1 MKESIFFNKQ
11 QLQIIRWYN
20 YLYTLFFEYWVWFFG
35 FLISLLV
42 VSGLVIFPIFSEVY
56 GKETGDTTRIENQM
70 RTSYMD
76 QRSVINSF
84 SGFHVQML
92 WGPVQSLTGGFSSQ
106 DNLINFSGLILP
118 RTVLIDQAKWNTYA
132 KPILNSTYDK
142 NLINSYFL
150 DIFVTPLQKTTLN
163 SKPYAGLPVQWDIK
177 QFFGLSCLDTIS
189 AGSFVCQHYVNQFL
203 KSFYVY
209 DLAWVGGNNAIN
221 DTFTVN
227 TQPIPDEFF
236 TIYEKLKY
244 NSDNQKRFCSGILQY
259 LQYGGKNDN
268 RFWEIFSDCGSEE
281 YATYTELRDFL
292 TIKESLALGY
302 VDAKVSSSK
311 LLNEYKLFVMQQLL
325 YKALLASEDANSLL
339 QSYLSFLSDLLLK
352 ESNRNWELINQFT
365 RDFTYWYNVSIIDP
379 YLKDEKSKIDKET
392 RNTLTTR
399 LFSIHNGNKTLNFT
413 GLAKQ
418 TTLTIDTTSTLW
430 TPEKSDSQNLEELF
444 RANLPSQFR
453 LTSLVNQ
460 EESQSL
466 IVKWLDKST
475 DIKLEAV
482 IKFDG
487 TRLYVE
493 KVRIQG
499 NNSLESFVNALLERD
514 HYVFVKMLEL
524 ISENLTIA
532 AQNSALKLDLC
543 GELKQKYQTGL
554 RGCSSTKVQIEK
566 WASEQTSGT
575 IYTFLLEKGI
585 LTRVEISDKE
595 LETKVLKELDLTKV
609 TKDSVAPMIPV
620 IVNYEPKDEISGFG
634 MKEQLLVNDK
644 FMKYFSKAP
653 KKVEVSWGSVKIYF
667 QVEGIDFIW
676 GYDVVTSRLAPISL
690 DFGVARKPVIVQKME
705 LILDDQHLEEL
716 NAFLLGP
723 VNYLKK
729 INPNL
734 VKRYFVDGKLT
745 LPKDKEEKEK

>member
-42 VSGLVIFPIFSEVY
+42 VSGLVMFPIFSEVY

-132 KPILNSTYDK
+132 EPILNSTYDK

-163 SKPYAGLPVQWDIK
+163 TKPYAGLPVQWDIK

-209 DLAWVGGNNAIN
+209 DLAWAWGSGAMS

-236 TIYEKLKY
+236 SIYEKLKY
-244 NSDNQKRFCSGILQY
+244 NSNDQKRFCSGILQY

-365 RDFTYWYNVSIIDP
+365 RDFTYWYNVSIVDP

-430 TPEKSDSQNLEELF
+430 TPEKSNSQNLEELF

-453 LTSLVNQ
+453 LTSLVNH
-460 EESQSL
+460 EETESL
-466 IVKWLDKST
+466 VVKGLDRDT
-475 DIKLEAV
+475 DVRLEAV

-487 TRLYVE
+487 VKLSVE
-493 KVRIQG
+493 KVSISG
-499 NNSLESFVNALLERD
+499 NKALESFVNALLERD
-514 HYVFVKMLEL
+514 HYVFVKMLQL
-524 ISENLTIA
+524 ISDNLAIA
-532 AQNSALKLDLC
+532 DQSSTLKLDLC
-543 GELKQKYQTGL
+543 AELKQKYPIGL
-554 RGCSSTKVQIEK
+554 LLCSDSKIQIEK
-566 WASEQTSGT
+566 GQTEQASGT
-575 IYTFLLEKGI
+575 IYTFLLQKGSLI
-585 LTRVEISDKE
+585 WVEISDKI
-595 LETKVLKELDLTKV
+595 LETKVLQNLDIWKI
-609 TKDSVAPMIPV
+609 TKDTLAPMIPV

-653 KKVEVSWGSVKIYF
+653 KKVEVSWGSVRIYF
-667 QVEGIDFIW
+667 EVEGINFIG
-676 GYDVVTSRLAPISL
+676 GYDVVTNRLAPISL
-690 DFGVARKPVIVQKME
+690 DFWAARKPIIIQKME
-705 LILDDQHLEEL
+705 LNLDDQHRDDL
-716 NAFLLGP
+716 NAFLLNP
-723 VNYLKK
+723 INYVQK

-734 VKRYFVDGKLT
+734 VKKYFVDGKLT
-745 LPKDKEEKEK
+745 LSQENK

>member
-42 VSGLVIFPIFSEVY
+42 VSGLVMFPIFSEVY
-56 GKETGDTTRIENQM
+56 VKETGDTTRIENQM

-132 KPILNSTYDK
+132 EPILNSTYDK

-163 SKPYAGLPVQWDIK
+163 SKPYAGLPVQWGIK

-209 DLAWVGGNNAIN
+209 DLAWVWGNNAMS

-244 NSDNQKRFCSGILQY
+244 NSNNQKRFCSGILQY

-339 QSYLSFLSDLLLK
+339 QSYLSFLSDLLLR
-352 ESNRNWELINQFT
+352 EANRSSQLINQFA
-365 RDFTYWYNVSIIDP
+365 RDFSYWYNVSIVDP

-399 LFSIHNGNKTLNFT
+399 LFSIHNGNKTLNFI
-413 GLAKQ
+413 GLSKQ
-418 TTLTIDTTSTLW
+418 STLNIDTTSTLW
-430 TPEKSDSQNLEELF
+430 TLEKSNSQNLGELF
-444 RANLPSQFR
+444 RANLPGQFR
-453 LTSLVNQ
+453 LTSLVSH
-460 EESQSL
+460 EGTESL
-466 IVKWLDKST
+466 VVKGLDRDT
-475 DIKLEAV
+475 DVRLEAV

-487 TRLYVE
+487 VKLYVE
-493 KVRIQG
+493 KVSISG
-499 NNSLESFVNALLERD
+499 NKALESFVNALLERD
-514 HYVFVKMLEL
+514 HYVFVKMLQL
-524 ISENLTIA
+524 ISDNLAIA
-532 AQNSALKLDLC
+532 DQSSTLKLDLC
-543 GELKQKYQTGL
+543 AELKQKYPTGL
-554 RGCSSTKVQIEK
+554 LLCSDSKIQIEK
-566 WASEQTSGT
+566 GQTEQTSGT
-575 IYTFLLEKGI
+575 IYTFLLQKGSLI
-585 LTRVEISDKE
+585 WVEISDKI
-595 LETKVLKELDLTKV
+595 LETKVLQNLDIWKI
-609 TKDSVAPMIPV
+609 TKDTLAPMIPV

-653 KKVEVSWGSVKIYF
+653 KKVEVSWGSVRIYF
-667 QVEGIDFIW
+667 EVEGINFIG
-676 GYDVVTSRLAPISL
+676 GYDVVTNRLAPISL
-690 DFGVARKPVIVQKME
+690 DFWAARKPIIIQKME
-705 LILDDQHLEEL
+705 LNLDDQHRDEL
-716 NAFLLGP
+716 NAFLLNP
-723 VNYLKK
+723 INYIQK

-734 VKRYFVDGKLT
+734 VKKYFVDGKLT
-745 LPKDKEEKEK
+745 LSQENK

>member
-42 VSGLVIFPIFSEVY
+42 VSGLVMFPIFSEVY

-76 QRSVINSF
+76 QRSIINSF

-132 KPILNSTYDK
+132 EPILNSTYDK

-163 SKPYAGLPVQWDIK
+163 SKPYAGLPVQWGIK
-177 QFFGLSCLDTIS
+177 HFFGLSCLDTIS

-209 DLAWVGGNNAIN
+209 DLAWVWGNNPMS
-221 DTFTVN
+221 DSFTVN

-244 NSDNQKRFCSGILQY
+244 NSNNQKRFCSGILQY

-311 LLNEYKLFVMQQLL
+311 MLNEYKLFVMQQLL

-339 QSYLSFLSDLLLK
+339 QSYLSFLSDLLLR
-352 ESNRNWELINQFT
+352 EANRSSQLINQFA
-365 RDFTYWYNVSIIDP
+365 RDFSYWYNVSIVDP

-399 LFSIHNGNKTLNFT
+399 LFSIHNGNKTLNFI

-418 TTLTIDTTSTLW
+418 STLNIDTTSTLW
-430 TPEKSDSQNLEELF
+430 TLEKSHHQNLEELF

-460 EESQSL
+460 EETESL
-466 IVKWLDKST
+466 VVKGLDRDT
-475 DIKLEAV
+475 DVKLEAV

-487 TRLYVE
+487 VKLYVE
-493 KVRIQG
+493 KVSISG
-499 NNSLESFVNALLERD
+499 NKALESFVNALLERD
-514 HYVFVKMLEL
+514 HYVFVKMLQL
-524 ISENLTIA
+524 ISDNLAIA
-532 AQNSALKLDLC
+532 DQNSTLKLDLC
-543 GELKQKYQTGL
+543 AELKQKYPTGL
-554 RGCSSTKVQIEK
+554 LLCSDTKIQIEK
-566 WASEQTSGT
+566 GQTEQASGT
-575 IYTFLLEKGI
+575 IYTFLLQKGSLI
-585 LTRVEISDKE
+585 WVEISDKI
-595 LETKVLKELDLTKV
+595 LETKVLQNLDIWKI
-609 TKDSVAPMIPV
+609 TKDTLAPMIPV

-653 KKVEVSWGSVKIYF
+653 KKVEVSWGSVRIYF
-667 QVEGIDFIW
+667 EVEGINFIG
-676 GYDVVTSRLAPISL
+676 GYDVVTNRLAPISL
-690 DFGVARKPVIVQKME
+690 DFWAARKPIIIQKME
-705 LILDDQHLEEL
+705 LNLDDQHRDEL
-716 NAFLLGP
+716 NAFLLNP
-723 VNYLKK
+723 INYVQK

-734 VKRYFVDGKLT
+734 VKKYFVDGKLT
-745 LPKDKEEKEK
+745 LSQENK

>member
-35 FLISLLV
+35 FLVSLLV
-42 VSGLVIFPIFSEVY
+42 VSGLVMFPIFSEVY

-76 QRSVINSF
+76 QRSVINNF
-84 SGFHVQML
+84 SWFHVQML

-132 KPILNSTYDK
+132 EPILNSTYDK

-163 SKPYAGLPVQWDIK
+163 TKPYAGLPVQWGIK

-209 DLAWVGGNNAIN
+209 DLAWVWGNNPMS

-244 NSDNQKRFCSGILQY
+244 NSNNQKRFCSGILQY

-281 YATYTELRDFL
+281 YATYTEFRDFL

-365 RDFTYWYNVSIIDP
+365 RDFTYWYNVSIVDP

-399 LFSIHNGNKTLNFT
+399 LCSIHNGNKTLNFI

-430 TPEKSDSQNLEELF
+430 TPEKSNSQNLEELF

-460 EESQSL
+460 EETESL
-466 IVKWLDKST
+466 VVKGLDRDT
-475 DIKLEAV
+475 DVRLEAV

-487 TRLYVE
+487 VKLYIE
-493 KVRIQG
+493 KVSISG
-499 NNSLESFVNALLERD
+499 NKALESFVNALLERD
-514 HYVFVKMLEL
+514 HYVFVKMLQL
-524 ISENLTIA
+524 ISDNLAIA
-532 AQNSALKLDLC
+532 DQSSTLKLDLC
-543 GELKQKYQTGL
+543 AELKQKYPTGL
-554 RGCSSTKVQIEK
+554 LLCSDSKIQIEK
-566 WASEQTSGT
+566 GQTEQASGT
-575 IYTFLLEKGI
+575 IYTFLLQKGSLI
-585 LTRVEISDKE
+585 WVEISDKI
-595 LETKVLKELDLTKV
+595 LETKVLQNLDIWKI
-609 TKDSVAPMIPV
+609 TKDTLAPMIPV

-653 KKVEVSWGSVKIYF
+653 KKVEVSWGSVRIYF
-667 QVEGIDFIW
+667 EVEGINFIG
-676 GYDVVTSRLAPISL
+676 GYDVVTNRLAPISL
-690 DFGVARKPVIVQKME
+690 DFWAARKPIIIQKME
-705 LILDDQHLEEL
+705 LNLDDQHRDDL
-716 NAFLLGP
+716 NVFLLNP
-723 VNYLKK
+723 INYIQK

-734 VKRYFVDGKLT
+734 VKKYFVDGKLT
-745 LPKDKEEKEK
+745 LSQENK

>member
-1 MKESIFFNKQ
+1 MRESIFFNKQ

-42 VSGLVIFPIFSEVY
+42 VSGLVMFPIFSEVY

-132 KPILNSTYDK
+132 EPILNSTYDK

-163 SKPYAGLPVQWDIK
+163 TKPYAGLPVQWDIK

-209 DLAWVGGNNAIN
+209 DLAWAWGSGAMS

-236 TIYEKLKY
+236 SIYEKLKY
-244 NSDNQKRFCSGILQY
+244 NSNDQKRFCSGILQY

-365 RDFTYWYNVSIIDP
+365 RDFTYWYNVSIVDP

-430 TPEKSDSQNLEELF
+430 TPEKSNSQNLEELF

-453 LTSLVNQ
+453 LTSLVNH
-460 EESQSL
+460 EETESL
-466 IVKWLDKST
+466 VVKGLDRDT
-475 DIKLEAV
+475 DVRLEAV

-487 TRLYVE
+487 VKLYVE
-493 KVRIQG
+493 KVSISG
-499 NNSLESFVNALLERD
+499 NKALESFVNALLERD
-514 HYVFVKMLEL
+514 HYVFVKMLQL
-524 ISENLTIA
+524 ISDNLAIA
-532 AQNSALKLDLC
+532 DQSSTLKLDLC
-543 GELKQKYQTGL
+543 AELKQKYPTGL
-554 RGCSSTKVQIEK
+554 LLCSDSKIQIEK
-566 WASEQTSGT
+566 GQTEQASGT
-575 IYTFLLEKGI
+575 IYTFLLQKGSLI
-585 LTRVEISDKE
+585 WVEISDKI
-595 LETKVLKELDLTKV
+595 LETKVLQNLDIWKI
-609 TKDSVAPMIPV
+609 TKDTLAPMIPV

-653 KKVEVSWGSVKIYF
+653 KKVEVSWGSVRIYF
-667 QVEGIDFIW
+667 EVEGINFIG
-676 GYDVVTSRLAPISL
+676 GYDVITNRLAPISL
-690 DFGVARKPVIVQKME
+690 DFWAARKPIIIQKME
-705 LILDDQHLEEL
+705 LNLDDQHRDEL
-716 NAFLLGP
+716 NAFLLNP
-723 VNYLKK
+723 INYVQK

-734 VKRYFVDGKLT
+734 VKKYFVDGKLT
-745 LPKDKEEKEK
+745 LSQENK

>member
-132 KPILNSTYDK
+132 EPILNSTYDK

-163 SKPYAGLPVQWDIK
+163 SKPYAGLPVQWGIK

-209 DLAWVGGNNAIN
+209 DLAWVGGNNAMN

-244 NSDNQKRFCSGILQY
+244 NSNNQKRFCSGILQY

-339 QSYLSFLSDLLLK
+339 QSYLSFLSDLLLR
-352 ESNRNWELINQFT
+352 EANRSSQLINQFA
-365 RDFTYWYNVSIIDP
+365 RDFSYWYNVSIVDP

-399 LFSIHNGNKTLNFT
+399 LFSIHNGNKTLNFI
-413 GLAKQ
+413 GLSKQ
-418 TTLTIDTTSTLW
+418 STLNIDTTSTLW
-430 TPEKSDSQNLEELF
+430 TPEKSNSQNLEELF

-460 EESQSL
+460 EETESL
-466 IVKWLDKST
+466 VVKGLDRDT
-475 DIKLEAV
+475 DVRLEAV

-487 TRLYVE
+487 VKLYVE
-493 KVRIQG
+493 KVSISG
-499 NNSLESFVNALLERD
+499 NKALESFVNALLERD
-514 HYVFVKMLEL
+514 HYVFVKMLQL
-524 ISENLTIA
+524 ISDNLAIA
-532 AQNSALKLDLC
+532 DQNSTLKLDLC
-543 GELKQKYQTGL
+543 AELKQKYPTGL
-554 RGCSSTKVQIEK
+554 LLCSDTKIQIEK
-566 WASEQTSGT
+566 GQTEQASGT
-575 IYTFLLEKGI
+575 IYTFLLQKGSLI
-585 LTRVEISDKE
+585 WVEISNKI
-595 LETKVLKELDLTKV
+595 LETKILQNLDIWKI
-609 TKDSVAPMIPV
+609 TKDTLAPMIPV

-653 KKVEVSWGSVKIYF
+653 KKVEVSWGSVRIYF
-667 QVEGIDFIW
+667 EVEGINFIG
-676 GYDVVTSRLAPISL
+676 GYDVVTNRLAPISL
-690 DFGVARKPVIVQKME
+690 DFWAARKPIIIQKME
-705 LILDDQHLEEL
+705 LNLDDEHRDDL
-716 NAFLLGP
+716 NAFLLNP
-723 VNYLKK
+723 INYVQK

-734 VKRYFVDGKLT
+734 VKKYFVDGKLT
-745 LPKDKEEKEK
+745 LSQENK

>member
-42 VSGLVIFPIFSEVY
+42 VSGLVMFPIFSEVY

-76 QRSVINSF
+76 QRSIINSF

-132 KPILNSTYDK
+132 EPILNSTYDK

-163 SKPYAGLPVQWDIK
+163 TKPYAGLPVQWDIK

-209 DLAWVGGNNAIN
+209 DLAWVGGNNAMN

-244 NSDNQKRFCSGILQY
+244 NSNNQKRFCSGILQY

-339 QSYLSFLSDLLLK
+339 QSYLSFLSDLLLR
-352 ESNRNWELINQFT
+352 EANRSSQLINQFT
-365 RDFTYWYNVSIIDP
+365 RDFTYWYNVSIVDP

-399 LFSIHNGNKTLNFT
+399 LFSIHNGNKTLNFI

-418 TTLTIDTTSTLW
+418 STLNIDTTSTLW
-430 TPEKSDSQNLEELF
+430 TPEKSNSQNLEELF

-453 LTSLVNQ
+453 LTSLTNQ
-460 EESQSL
+460 EETQSL
-466 IVKWLDKST
+466 VVKGLDRDT
-475 DIKLEAV
+475 DVRLEAV

-487 TRLYVE
+487 VKLYVE
-493 KVRIQG
+493 KVSISG
-499 NNSLESFVNALLERD
+499 NKALESFVNALLERD
-514 HYVFVKMLEL
+514 HYVFVKMLQL
-524 ISENLTIA
+524 ISDNLAIA
-532 AQNSALKLDLC
+532 DQNSTLKLDLC
-543 GELKQKYQTGL
+543 AELKQKYPTGL
-554 RGCSSTKVQIEK
+554 LLCSDSKIQIEK
-566 WASEQTSGT
+566 GQTEQASGT
-575 IYTFLLEKGI
+575 IYTFLLQKGSLI
-585 LTRVEISDKE
+585 WVEISDKI
-595 LETKVLKELDLTKV
+595 LETKVLQNLDIWKI
-609 TKDSVAPMIPV
+609 TKDTLAPMIPV

-653 KKVEVSWGSVKIYF
+653 KKVEVSWGSVRIYF
-667 QVEGIDFIW
+667 EVEGINFIG
-676 GYDVVTSRLAPISL
+676 GYDVVTNRLAPISL
-690 DFGVARKPVIVQKME
+690 DFWAARKPIIIQKME
-705 LILDDQHLEEL
+705 LNLDDQHRDGL
-716 NAFLLGP
+716 NAFLLNP
-723 VNYLKK
+723 INYVQK

-734 VKRYFVDGKLT
+734 VKKYFVDGKLT
-745 LPKDKEEKEK
+745 LSQENK

>member
-1 MKESIFFNKQ
+1 M
-11 QLQIIRWYN
+11 
-20 YLYTLFFEYWVWFFG
+20 
-35 FLISLLV
+35 
-42 VSGLVIFPIFSEVY
+42 FPIFSEVY

-132 KPILNSTYDK
+132 EPILNSTYDK

-150 DIFVTPLQKTTLN
+150 DIFVTPLQKATLN
-163 SKPYAGLPVQWDIK
+163 AKPYAGLPVQWDIK
-177 QFFGLSCLDTIS
+177 QFFGLWCLDTIS

-209 DLAWVGGNNAIN
+209 DLAGVWGNNALS

-244 NSDNQKRFCSGILQY
+244 NSNNQKRFCSGILQY

-365 RDFTYWYNVSIIDP
+365 RDFTYWYNVSIVDP

-418 TTLTIDTTSTLW
+418 TMLTIDTTSTLW
-430 TPEKSDSQNLEELF
+430 TPEKSNSQNLEELF

-453 LTSLVNQ
+453 LTSLTNQ
-460 EESQSL
+460 EETQSL
-466 IVKWLDKST
+466 VVKGLDRDT
-475 DIKLEAV
+475 DVRLEAV

-487 TRLYVE
+487 VKLYVE
-493 KVRIQG
+493 KVSISG
-499 NNSLESFVNALLERD
+499 NKALESFVNALLERD
-514 HYVFVKMLEL
+514 HYVFVKMLQL
-524 ISENLTIA
+524 ISDNLAIA
-532 AQNSALKLDLC
+532 DQNSTLKLDLC
-543 GELKQKYQTGL
+543 AELKQKYPTGL
-554 RGCSSTKVQIEK
+554 LLCSDSKIQIEK
-566 WASEQTSGT
+566 GQTEQASGT
-575 IYTFLLEKGI
+575 IYTFLLQKGSLI
-585 LTRVEISDKE
+585 WVEISDKI
-595 LETKVLKELDLTKV
+595 LETKVLQNLDIWKI
-609 TKDSVAPMIPV
+609 TKDTLAPMIPV

-653 KKVEVSWGSVKIYF
+653 KKVEVSWGSVRIYF
-667 QVEGIDFIW
+667 EVEGINFIG
-676 GYDVVTSRLAPISL
+676 GYDVVTNRLAPISL
-690 DFGVARKPVIVQKME
+690 DFWAARKPIIIQKME
-705 LILDDQHLEEL
+705 LNLDDQHRDDL
-716 NAFLLGP
+716 NAFLLNP
-723 VNYLKK
+723 INYVQK

-734 VKRYFVDGKLT
+734 VKKYFVDGKLT
-745 LPKDKEEKEK
+745 LSQENK

>member
-70 RTSYMD
+70 RTSYID
-76 QRSVINSF
+76 QRSIINSF

-118 RTVLIDQAKWNTYA
+118 RTVIIDQAKWNTYA
-132 KPILNSTYDK
+132 EPILSSTYDK

-163 SKPYAGLPVQWDIK
+163 SKPYAGLPVQWSIK

-209 DLAWVGGNNAIN
+209 DLAWVWGNNPMS

-244 NSDNQKRFCSGILQY
+244 NSNNQKRFCSGILQY

-281 YATYTELRDFL
+281 YATYTEFRDFL

-365 RDFTYWYNVSIIDP
+365 RDFTYWYNVSIVDP

-399 LFSIHNGNKTLNFT
+399 LFSIHNGNKTLNFI

-430 TPEKSDSQNLEELF
+430 TPEKSNSQNLEELF

-460 EESQSL
+460 EETESL
-466 IVKWLDKST
+466 VVKGLDRDT
-475 DIKLEAV
+475 DVRLEAV

-487 TRLYVE
+487 VKLYVE
-493 KVRIQG
+493 KVSISG
-499 NNSLESFVNALLERD
+499 NKALESFVNALLERD
-514 HYVFVKMLEL
+514 HYVFVKMLQL
-524 ISENLTIA
+524 ISDNLAIA
-532 AQNSALKLDLC
+532 DQSSTLKLDLC
-543 GELKQKYQTGL
+543 AELKQKYPTGL
-554 RGCSSTKVQIEK
+554 LLCSDTKIQIEK
-566 WASEQTSGT
+566 GQTEQASGT
-575 IYTFLLEKGI
+575 IYTFLLQKGSLI
-585 LTRVEISDKE
+585 WVEISDKI
-595 LETKVLKELDLTKV
+595 LETKVLQNLDIWKI
-609 TKDSVAPMIPV
+609 TKDTLAPMIPV

-653 KKVEVSWGSVKIYF
+653 KKVEVSWGSVRIYF
-667 QVEGIDFIW
+667 EVEGINFIG
-676 GYDVVTSRLAPISL
+676 GYDVVTNRLAPISL
-690 DFGVARKPVIVQKME
+690 DFWAARKPIIIQKME
-705 LILDDQHLEEL
+705 LNLDDQHRDDL
-716 NAFLLGP
+716 NAFLLNP
-723 VNYLKK
+723 INYVQK

-734 VKRYFVDGKLT
+734 VKKYFVDGKLT
-745 LPKDKEEKEK
+745 LWQENK

>member
-42 VSGLVIFPIFSEVY
+42 VSGLVMFPIFSEVY

-132 KPILNSTYDK
+132 EPILSSTYDK

-150 DIFVTPLQKTTLN
+150 DIFVTPLQKATLN
-163 SKPYAGLPVQWDIK
+163 AKPYAGLPVQWDIK

-352 ESNRNWELINQFT
+352 EPNRNWELINQFT
-365 RDFTYWYNVSIIDP
+365 RDFTYWYNISIVDP

-418 TTLTIDTTSTLW
+418 TTLTIDTTNTLW
-430 TPEKSDSQNLEELF
+430 TPEKSNSQNLEELF
-444 RANLPSQFR
+444 RANLPGQFR

-460 EESQSL
+460 EETESL
-466 IVKWLDKST
+466 VVKGLDRDT
-475 DIKLEAV
+475 DVKLEAV

-487 TRLYVE
+487 VKLYVE
-493 KVRIQG
+493 KVSISG
-499 NNSLESFVNALLERD
+499 NKALESFVNALLERD
-514 HYVFVKMLEL
+514 HYVFVKMLQL
-524 ISENLTIA
+524 ISDNLAIA
-532 AQNSALKLDLC
+532 DQNSTLKLDLC
-543 GELKQKYQTGL
+543 AELKQKYPTGL
-554 RGCSSTKVQIEK
+554 LLCSDTKIQIEK
-566 WASEQTSGT
+566 GQTEQASGT
-575 IYTFLLEKGI
+575 IYTFLLQKGSLI
-585 LTRVEISDKE
+585 WVEISDKI
-595 LETKVLKELDLTKV
+595 LETKVLQNLDIWKI
-609 TKDSVAPMIPV
+609 TKDTLAPMIPV

-653 KKVEVSWGSVKIYF
+653 KKVEVSWGSVRIYF
-667 QVEGIDFIW
+667 EVEGINFIG
-676 GYDVVTSRLAPISL
+676 GYDVITNRLAPISL
-690 DFGVARKPVIVQKME
+690 DFWAARKPIIIQKME
-705 LILDDQHLEEL
+705 LNLDDQHRDEL
-716 NAFLLGP
+716 NAFLLNP
-723 VNYLKK
+723 INYVQK

-734 VKRYFVDGKLT
+734 VKKYFVDGKLT
-745 LPKDKEEKEK
+745 LSQENK

>member
-42 VSGLVIFPIFSEVY
+42 VSGLVMFPIFSDVY

-84 SGFHVQML
+84 SWFHVQML

-132 KPILNSTYDK
+132 EPILSSTYDK

-163 SKPYAGLPVQWDIK
+163 AKPYAGLPVQWDIK

-209 DLAWVGGNNAIN
+209 DLAWAWGSGAMS

-236 TIYEKLKY
+236 SIYEKLKY
-244 NSDNQKRFCSGILQY
+244 NSNNQKRFCSGILQY

-365 RDFTYWYNVSIIDP
+365 RDFTYWYNVSIVDP

-430 TPEKSDSQNLEELF
+430 TPEKSNSQNLEELF

-453 LTSLVNQ
+453 LTSLTNQ
-460 EESQSL
+460 EETQSL
-466 IVKWLDKST
+466 VVKGLDRDT
-475 DIKLEAV
+475 DVRLEAV

-487 TRLYVE
+487 VKLYVE
-493 KVRIQG
+493 KVSISA
-499 NNSLESFVNALLERD
+499 NKALESFVNALLERD
-514 HYVFVKMLEL
+514 HYVFVKMLQL
-524 ISENLTIA
+524 ISDNLAIA
-532 AQNSALKLDLC
+532 DQSSTLKLDLC
-543 GELKQKYQTGL
+543 AELKQKYPTGL
-554 RGCSSTKVQIEK
+554 LFCSDSKIQIEK
-566 WASEQTSGT
+566 GQIEQASGT
-575 IYTFLLEKGI
+575 IYTFLLQKGSLI
-585 LTRVEISDKE
+585 WVEISDKI
-595 LETKVLKELDLTKV
+595 LETKVLQNLDIWKI
-609 TKDSVAPMIPV
+609 TKDTLAPMIPV

-653 KKVEVSWGSVKIYF
+653 KKVEVSWGSVRIYF
-667 QVEGIDFIW
+667 EVEGINFIG
-676 GYDVVTSRLAPISL
+676 GYDVVTNRLAPISL
-690 DFGVARKPVIVQKME
+690 DFWAARKPIIIQKME
-705 LILDDQHLEEL
+705 LNLDDQHRDDL
-716 NAFLLGP
+716 NAFLLNP
-723 VNYLKK
+723 INYVQK

-734 VKRYFVDGKLT
+734 VKKYFVDGKLT
-745 LPKDKEEKEK
+745 LSQENK

>member
-20 YLYTLFFEYWVWFFG
+20 YLYTLFFEYWVWFFS

-42 VSGLVIFPIFSEVY
+42 VSGLVMFPIFSEVY

-84 SGFHVQML
+84 SWFHVQML

-132 KPILNSTYDK
+132 EPILNSTYDK

-209 DLAWVGGNNAIN
+209 DLAWVGGNNAMN

-244 NSDNQKRFCSGILQY
+244 NSNNQKRFCSGILQY

-339 QSYLSFLSDLLLK
+339 QSYLSFLSDLLLR
-352 ESNRNWELINQFT
+352 EANRSSQLINQFA
-365 RDFTYWYNVSIIDP
+365 RDFSYWYNVSIVDP

-399 LFSIHNGNKTLNFT
+399 LFSIHNGNKTLNFI
-413 GLAKQ
+413 GLSKQ
-418 TTLTIDTTSTLW
+418 STLNIDTTSTLW
-430 TPEKSDSQNLEELF
+430 TLEKSNSQNLEELF

-453 LTSLVNQ
+453 LTSLTNQ
-460 EESQSL
+460 EETESL
-466 IVKWLDKST
+466 VVKGLDRDT
-475 DIKLEAV
+475 DVRLEAV

-487 TRLYVE
+487 VKLYVE
-493 KVRIQG
+493 KVSISG
-499 NNSLESFVNALLERD
+499 NKALESFVNALLERD
-514 HYVFVKMLEL
+514 HYVFVKMLQL
-524 ISENLTIA
+524 ISDNLAIA
-532 AQNSALKLDLC
+532 DQSSTLKLDLC
-543 GELKQKYQTGL
+543 AELKQKYPTGL
-554 RGCSSTKVQIEK
+554 LLCSDTKIQIEK
-566 WASEQTSGT
+566 GQTEQASGT
-575 IYTFLLEKGI
+575 IYTFLLQKGSLI
-585 LTRVEISDKE
+585 WVEISDKI
-595 LETKVLKELDLTKV
+595 LETKVLQNLDIWKI
-609 TKDSVAPMIPV
+609 TKDTLAPMIPV

-653 KKVEVSWGSVKIYF
+653 KKVEVSWGSVRIYF
-667 QVEGIDFIW
+667 EVEGINFIG
-676 GYDVVTSRLAPISL
+676 GYDVVTNRLAPISL
-690 DFGVARKPVIVQKME
+690 DFWAARKPIIIQKME
-705 LILDDQHLEEL
+705 LNLDDEHRDEL
-716 NAFLLGP
+716 NAFLLNP
-723 VNYLKK
+723 INYVQK

-734 VKRYFVDGKLT
+734 VKKYFVDGKLT
-745 LPKDKEEKEK
+745 LSQENK

>member
-42 VSGLVIFPIFSEVY
+42 VSGLVMFPIFSEVY

-132 KPILNSTYDK
+132 EPILNSTYDK

-150 DIFVTPLQKTTLN
+150 DIFVTPLQKATLN
-163 SKPYAGLPVQWDIK
+163 AKPYAGLPVQWDIK
-177 QFFGLSCLDTIS
+177 QFFGLWCLDTIS

-209 DLAWVGGNNAIN
+209 DLAGVWGNNALS

-244 NSDNQKRFCSGILQY
+244 NSNNQKRFCSGILQY

-325 YKALLASEDANSLL
+325 YKALLASEDANSLF

-365 RDFTYWYNVSIIDP
+365 RDFTYWYNVSIVDP

-418 TTLTIDTTSTLW
+418 TMLTIDTTSTLW
-430 TPEKSDSQNLEELF
+430 TPEKSNSQNLEELF

-453 LTSLVNQ
+453 LTSLTNQ
-460 EESQSL
+460 EETQSL
-466 IVKWLDKST
+466 VVKGLDRDT
-475 DIKLEAV
+475 DVRLEAV

-487 TRLYVE
+487 VKLYVE
-493 KVRIQG
+493 KVSISG
-499 NNSLESFVNALLERD
+499 NKALESFVNALLERD
-514 HYVFVKMLEL
+514 HYVFVKMLQL
-524 ISENLTIA
+524 ISDNLAIA
-532 AQNSALKLDLC
+532 DQNSTLKLDLC
-543 GELKQKYQTGL
+543 AELKQKYPTGL
-554 RGCSSTKVQIEK
+554 LLCSDSKIQIEK
-566 WASEQTSGT
+566 GQTEQASGT
-575 IYTFLLEKGI
+575 IYTFLLQKGSLI
-585 LTRVEISDKE
+585 WVEISDKI
-595 LETKVLKELDLTKV
+595 LETKVLQNLDIWKI
-609 TKDSVAPMIPV
+609 TKDTLAPMIPV

-653 KKVEVSWGSVKIYF
+653 KKVEVSWGSVRIYF
-667 QVEGIDFIW
+667 EVEGINFIG
-676 GYDVVTSRLAPISL
+676 GYDVVTNRLAPISL
-690 DFGVARKPVIVQKME
+690 DFWAARKPIIIQKME
-705 LILDDQHLEEL
+705 LNLDDQHRDDL
-716 NAFLLGP
+716 NAFLLNP
-723 VNYLKK
+723 INYVQK

-734 VKRYFVDGKLT
+734 VKKYFVDGKLT
-745 LPKDKEEKEK
+745 LSQENK

>member
-42 VSGLVIFPIFSEVY
+42 VSGLVMFPIFSEVY

-118 RTVLIDQAKWNTYA
+118 RTVLIDQVKWNTYA
-132 KPILNSTYDK
+132 EPILNSTYDK

-150 DIFVTPLQKTTLN
+150 DIFVTPLQKATLN
-163 SKPYAGLPVQWDIK
+163 AKPYAGLPVQWGIK

-209 DLAWVGGNNAIN
+209 DLAWVSGNNALS

-311 LLNEYKLFVMQQLL
+311 MLNEYKLFVMQQLL

-339 QSYLSFLSDLLLK
+339 QSYLSFLSDLLLR
-352 ESNRNWELINQFT
+352 EANRSSQLINQFA
-365 RDFTYWYNVSIIDP
+365 RDFSYWYNVSIVDP

-399 LFSIHNGNKTLNFT
+399 LFSIHNGNKTLNFI

-418 TTLTIDTTSTLW
+418 STLNIDTTSTLW
-430 TPEKSDSQNLEELF
+430 TLEKSHHQNLEELF

-460 EESQSL
+460 EETESL
-466 IVKWLDKST
+466 VVKGLDRDT
-475 DIKLEAV
+475 DVKLEAV

-487 TRLYVE
+487 VKLYVE
-493 KVRIQG
+493 KVSISG
-499 NNSLESFVNALLERD
+499 NKALESFVNALLERD
-514 HYVFVKMLEL
+514 HYVFVKMLQL
-524 ISENLTIA
+524 ISDNLAIA
-532 AQNSALKLDLC
+532 DQSSTLKLDLC
-543 GELKQKYQTGL
+543 AELKQKYPTGL
-554 RGCSSTKVQIEK
+554 LLCSDTKIQIEK
-566 WASEQTSGT
+566 GQTEQASGT
-575 IYTFLLEKGI
+575 IYTFLLQKGSLI
-585 LTRVEISDKE
+585 WVEISDKI
-595 LETKVLKELDLTKV
+595 LETKILQNLDIWKI
-609 TKDSVAPMIPV
+609 TKDTLAPMIPV

-653 KKVEVSWGSVKIYF
+653 KKVEVSWGSVRIYF
-667 QVEGIDFIW
+667 EVEGINFIG
-676 GYDVVTSRLAPISL
+676 GYDVVTNRLAPISL
-690 DFGVARKPVIVQKME
+690 DFWAARKPIIIQKME
-705 LILDDQHLEEL
+705 LNLDDQHRDDL
-716 NAFLLGP
+716 NAFLLNP
-723 VNYLKK
+723 INYVQK

-734 VKRYFVDGKLT
+734 VKKYFVDGKLT
-745 LPKDKEEKEK
+745 LSQENK

>member
-42 VSGLVIFPIFSEVY
+42 VSGLVMFPIFSEVY

-76 QRSVINSF
+76 QRSIINSF

-132 KPILNSTYDK
+132 EPILNSTYDK

-209 DLAWVGGNNAIN
+209 DLAWAWGSGAMS

-244 NSDNQKRFCSGILQY
+244 NSNNQKRFCSGILQY

-339 QSYLSFLSDLLLK
+339 QSYLSFLSDLLLR
-352 ESNRNWELINQFT
+352 EANRSSQLINQFA
-365 RDFTYWYNVSIIDP
+365 RDFSYWYNVSIVDP

-399 LFSIHNGNKTLNFT
+399 LFSIHNGNKTLNFI
-413 GLAKQ
+413 GLSKQ
-418 TTLTIDTTSTLW
+418 STLNIDTTSTLW
-430 TPEKSDSQNLEELF
+430 TLEKSNSQNLEELF
-444 RANLPSQFR
+444 RANLPGQFR

-460 EESQSL
+460 EETESL
-466 IVKWLDKST
+466 VVKGLDRDT
-475 DIKLEAV
+475 DVKLEAV

-487 TRLYVE
+487 VKLYVE
-493 KVRIQG
+493 KVSISG
-499 NNSLESFVNALLERD
+499 NKALESFVNALLERD
-514 HYVFVKMLEL
+514 HYVFVKMLQL
-524 ISENLTIA
+524 ISDNLAIA
-532 AQNSALKLDLC
+532 DQSSTLKLDLC
-543 GELKQKYQTGL
+543 AELKQKYPTGL
-554 RGCSSTKVQIEK
+554 LLCSDTKIQIEK
-566 WASEQTSGT
+566 GQTEQASGT
-575 IYTFLLEKGI
+575 IYTFLLQKGSLI
-585 LTRVEISDKE
+585 WVEISDKI
-595 LETKVLKELDLTKV
+595 LETKVLQNLDIWKI
-609 TKDSVAPMIPV
+609 TKDTLAPMLPV

-653 KKVEVSWGSVKIYF
+653 KKVEVSWGSVRIYF
-667 QVEGIDFIW
+667 EVEGINFIG
-676 GYDVVTSRLAPISL
+676 GYDVVTNRLAPISL
-690 DFGVARKPVIVQKME
+690 DFWAVRKPIIIQKME
-705 LILDDQHLEEL
+705 LNLDDQHRDEL
-716 NAFLLGP
+716 NAFLLNP
-723 VNYLKK
+723 INYVQK

-734 VKRYFVDGKLT
+734 VKKYFVDGKLT
-745 LPKDKEEKEK
+745 LSQENK

>member
-20 YLYTLFFEYWVWFFG
+20 YLYTLFFEYWIWFFG

-42 VSGLVIFPIFSEVY
+42 VSGLVMFPIFSEVY

-118 RTVLIDQAKWNTYA
+118 RIVLIDQAKWNTYA
-132 KPILNSTYDK
+132 EPILNSTYDK

-150 DIFVTPLQKTTLN
+150 DIFVAPLQKTTLN
-163 SKPYAGLPVQWDIK
+163 SKPYAGLPVQWGIK

-209 DLAWVGGNNAIN
+209 DLAWARGSGAIS

-236 TIYEKLKY
+236 SIYEKLKY
-244 NSDNQKRFCSGILQY
+244 NSNNQKRFCSGILQY

-311 LLNEYKLFVMQQLL
+311 TLNEYKLFVMQQLL

-399 LFSIHNGNKTLNFT
+399 LFSIHNGNNTLNFT

-430 TPEKSDSQNLEELF
+430 TPEKSNSQNLEELF

-453 LTSLVNQ
+453 LTSLTNQ
-460 EESQSL
+460 EETQSL
-466 IVKWLDKST
+466 IVKGLDRDT
-475 DIKLEAV
+475 DVKLEAM

-487 TRLYVE
+487 VKLYVE
-493 KVRIQG
+493 KVSISG
-499 NNSLESFVNALLERD
+499 NKALESFVNALLERD
-514 HYVFVKMLEL
+514 HYVFVKMLQL
-524 ISENLTIA
+524 ISDNLAIA
-532 AQNSALKLDLC
+532 DQSSTLKLDLC
-543 GELKQKYQTGL
+543 AELKQKYPTGL
-554 RGCSSTKVQIEK
+554 LLCSDSKIQIEK
-566 WASEQTSGT
+566 GQTEQASGT
-575 IYTFLLEKGI
+575 IYTFLLQKGSLI
-585 LTRVEISDKE
+585 WVEISDKI
-595 LETKVLKELDLTKV
+595 LETKVLQNLDIWKI
-609 TKDSVAPMIPV
+609 TKDTLAPMIPV

-653 KKVEVSWGSVKIYF
+653 KKVEVSWGSVRIYF
-667 QVEGIDFIW
+667 EVEGINFIG
-676 GYDVVTSRLAPISL
+676 GYDVITNRLAPISL
-690 DFGVARKPVIVQKME
+690 DFWAARKPIIIQKME
-705 LILDDQHLEEL
+705 LNLDDQHRDEL
-716 NAFLLGP
+716 NAFLLNP
-723 VNYLKK
+723 INYVQK

-734 VKRYFVDGKLT
+734 VKKYFVDGKLT
-745 LPKDKEEKEK
+745 LSQENK

>member
-1 MKESIFFNKQ
+1 M
-11 QLQIIRWYN
+11 
-20 YLYTLFFEYWVWFFG
+20 
-35 FLISLLV
+35 
-42 VSGLVIFPIFSEVY
+42 FPIFSEVY

-132 KPILNSTYDK
+132 EPILNSTYDK

-150 DIFVTPLQKTTLN
+150 DIFVSPLQKATLN
-163 SKPYAGLPVQWDIK
+163 AKPYAGLPVQWDIK
-177 QFFGLSCLDTIS
+177 QFFGLWCLDTIS

-209 DLAWVGGNNAIN
+209 DLAWVGGNNALS

-236 TIYEKLKY
+236 SIYEKLKY
-244 NSDNQKRFCSGILQY
+244 NSNNQKRFCSGILQY

-365 RDFTYWYNVSIIDP
+365 RDFTYWYNVSIVDP

-418 TTLTIDTTSTLW
+418 STLNIDTTSTLW
-430 TPEKSDSQNLEELF
+430 TLEKSHHQNLEELF
-444 RANLPSQFR
+444 RANLPGQFR
-453 LTSLVNQ
+453 LTSLVNH
-460 EESQSL
+460 EETESL
-466 IVKWLDKST
+466 VVKGLDRDT
-475 DIKLEAV
+475 DVRLEAV

-487 TRLYVE
+487 VKLYVE
-493 KVRIQG
+493 KVSISG
-499 NNSLESFVNALLERD
+499 NKALESFVNALLERD
-514 HYVFVKMLEL
+514 HYVFVKMLQL
-524 ISENLTIA
+524 ISDNLAIA
-532 AQNSALKLDLC
+532 DQNSTLKLDLC
-543 GELKQKYQTGL
+543 AELKQKYPTGL
-554 RGCSSTKVQIEK
+554 LLCSDSKIQIEK
-566 WASEQTSGT
+566 GQTEQASGT
-575 IYTFLLEKGI
+575 IYTFLLQKGSLI
-585 LTRVEISDKE
+585 WVEISDKI
-595 LETKVLKELDLTKV
+595 LETKVLQNLDIWKI
-609 TKDSVAPMIPV
+609 TKDTLAPMIPV

-653 KKVEVSWGSVKIYF
+653 KKVEVSWGSVSIYF
-667 QVEGIDFIW
+667 EVEGINFIG
-676 GYDVVTSRLAPISL
+676 GYDVITNRLAPISL
-690 DFGVARKPVIVQKME
+690 DFWAARKPIIIQKME
-705 LILDDQHLEEL
+705 LNLDDQHRDEL
-716 NAFLLGP
+716 NAFLLNP
-723 VNYLKK
+723 INYVQK

-734 VKRYFVDGKLT
+734 VKKYFVDGKLT
-745 LPKDKEEKEK
+745 LSQENK

>member
-42 VSGLVIFPIFSEVY
+42 VSGLVMFPIFSEVY

-132 KPILNSTYDK
+132 EPILNSTYDK

-163 SKPYAGLPVQWDIK
+163 SKPYAGLPVQWGIK

-209 DLAWVGGNNAIN
+209 DLAWVGGNNALS

-236 TIYEKLKY
+236 SIYEKLKY
-244 NSDNQKRFCSGILQY
+244 NSNNQKRFCSGILQY

-311 LLNEYKLFVMQQLL
+311 LLNAYKLFVMQQLL
-325 YKALLASEDANSLL
+325 YKVLLASEDANSLL

-365 RDFTYWYNVSIIDP
+365 RDFTYWYNVSIVDP

-399 LFSIHNGNKTLNFT
+399 LFSIHNGNKTLDFI

-418 TTLTIDTTSTLW
+418 STLNIDTTSTLW
-430 TPEKSDSQNLEELF
+430 TPEKSNSQNLEELF

-460 EESQSL
+460 EETESL
-466 IVKWLDKST
+466 VVKGLDRDT
-475 DIKLEAV
+475 DVRLEAV

-487 TRLYVE
+487 VKLYVE
-493 KVRIQG
+493 KVSISG
-499 NNSLESFVNALLERD
+499 NKALESFVNALLERD
-514 HYVFVKMLEL
+514 HYVFVKMLQL
-524 ISENLTIA
+524 ISDNLAIA
-532 AQNSALKLDLC
+532 DQNSTLKLDLC
-543 GELKQKYQTGL
+543 AELKQKYPTGL
-554 RGCSSTKVQIEK
+554 LLCSDTKIQIEK
-566 WASEQTSGT
+566 GQTEQASGT
-575 IYTFLLEKGI
+575 IYTFLLQKGSLI
-585 LTRVEISDKE
+585 WVEISDKI
-595 LETKVLKELDLTKV
+595 LETKVLQNLDIWKI
-609 TKDSVAPMIPV
+609 TKDTLAPMIPV

-653 KKVEVSWGSVKIYF
+653 KKVEVSWGSVRIYF
-667 QVEGIDFIW
+667 EVEGINFIG
-676 GYDVVTSRLAPISL
+676 GYDVVTNRLAPISL
-690 DFGVARKPVIVQKME
+690 DFWAARKPIIIQKME
-705 LILDDQHLEEL
+705 LNLDDQHRDDL
-716 NAFLLGP
+716 NAFLLNP
-723 VNYLKK
+723 INYVQK

-734 VKRYFVDGKLT
+734 VKKYFVDGKLT
-745 LPKDKEEKEK
+745 LSQENK

>member
-42 VSGLVIFPIFSEVY
+42 VSGLVMFPIFSEVY

-84 SGFHVQML
+84 SWFHVQML

-118 RTVLIDQAKWNTYA
+118 RTVLIDQTKWNTYA
-132 KPILNSTYDK
+132 EPILNSTYDK

-150 DIFVTPLQKTTLN
+150 DIFVTPLQKATLN
-163 SKPYAGLPVQWDIK
+163 AKPYAGLPVQWDIK

-209 DLAWVGGNNAIN
+209 DLAWVGGNNATS

-244 NSDNQKRFCSGILQY
+244 NSNNQKRFCSGVLQY

-365 RDFTYWYNVSIIDP
+365 RDFTYWYNVSIVDP

-430 TPEKSDSQNLEELF
+430 TPEKSNSQNLEELF

-453 LTSLVNQ
+453 LTSLTNQ
-460 EESQSL
+460 EETQSL
-466 IVKWLDKST
+466 VVKGLDRDT
-475 DIKLEAV
+475 DVRLEAV

-487 TRLYVE
+487 VKLYVE
-493 KVRIQG
+493 KVSISG
-499 NNSLESFVNALLERD
+499 NKALESFVNALLERD
-514 HYVFVKMLEL
+514 HYVFVKMLQL
-524 ISENLTIA
+524 ISDNLAIA
-532 AQNSALKLDLC
+532 DQNSTLKLDLC
-543 GELKQKYQTGL
+543 AELKQKYPTGL
-554 RGCSSTKVQIEK
+554 LLCSDSKIQIEK
-566 WASEQTSGT
+566 GQTEQASGT
-575 IYTFLLEKGI
+575 IYTFLLQKGSLI
-585 LTRVEISDKE
+585 WVEISDKI
-595 LETKVLKELDLTKV
+595 LETKVLQNLDIWKI
-609 TKDSVAPMIPV
+609 TKDTLAPMIPV

-653 KKVEVSWGSVKIYF
+653 KKVEVSWGSVRIYF
-667 QVEGIDFIW
+667 EVEGINFIG
-676 GYDVVTSRLAPISL
+676 GYDVVTNRLAPISL
-690 DFGVARKPVIVQKME
+690 DFWAVRKPIIIQKME
-705 LILDDQHLEEL
+705 LNLDDQHRDDL
-716 NAFLLGP
+716 NAFLLNP
-723 VNYLKK
+723 INYVQK

-734 VKRYFVDGKLT
+734 VKKYFVDGKLT
-745 LPKDKEEKEK
+745 LSQENK

>member
-42 VSGLVIFPIFSEVY
+42 VSGLVMFPIFSEVY

-84 SGFHVQML
+84 SWFHVQML

-132 KPILNSTYDK
+132 EPILSSTYDK

-163 SKPYAGLPVQWDIK
+163 TKSYAGLPVQWGIK

-209 DLAWVGGNNAIN
+209 DLAWIGGNNATS

-365 RDFTYWYNVSIIDP
+365 RDFTYWYNISIVDP

-430 TPEKSDSQNLEELF
+430 TPEKSNSQNLEELF

-453 LTSLVNQ
+453 LTSLTNQ
-460 EESQSL
+460 EETQSL
-466 IVKWLDKST
+466 VVKGLDRDT
-475 DIKLEAV
+475 DVRLEAV

-487 TRLYVE
+487 VKLYVE
-493 KVRIQG
+493 KVSISG
-499 NNSLESFVNALLERD
+499 NKALESFVNALLERD
-514 HYVFVKMLEL
+514 HYVFVKMLQL
-524 ISENLTIA
+524 ISDNLAIA
-532 AQNSALKLDLC
+532 DQNSTLKLDLC
-543 GELKQKYQTGL
+543 SELKQKYPTGL
-554 RGCSSTKVQIEK
+554 LLCSDSKIQIEK
-566 WASEQTSGT
+566 GQTEQASGT
-575 IYTFLLEKGI
+575 IYTFLLQKGSLI
-585 LTRVEISDKE
+585 WVEISDKI
-595 LETKVLKELDLTKV
+595 LETKVLQNLDIWKI
-609 TKDSVAPMIPV
+609 TKDTLAPMLPV

-653 KKVEVSWGSVKIYF
+653 KKVEVSWGSVRIYF
-667 QVEGIDFIW
+667 EVEGINFIG
-676 GYDVVTSRLAPISL
+676 GYDVVTNRLAPISL
-690 DFGVARKPVIVQKME
+690 DFWAARKPIIIQKME
-705 LILDDQHLEEL
+705 LNLDDQHRDEL
-716 NAFLLGP
+716 NAFLLNP
-723 VNYLKK
+723 INYVQK

-734 VKRYFVDGKLT
+734 VKKYFVDGKLT
-745 LPKDKEEKEK
+745 LSQENK

>member
-42 VSGLVIFPIFSEVY
+42 VSGLVMFPIFSEVY

-132 KPILNSTYDK
+132 EPILNSTYDK

-163 SKPYAGLPVQWDIK
+163 SKPYAGLPVQWGIK

-209 DLAWVGGNNAIN
+209 DLAWVGGNNAMN

-244 NSDNQKRFCSGILQY
+244 NSNNQKRFCSGILQY

-339 QSYLSFLSDLLLK
+339 QSYLSFLSDLLLR
-352 ESNRNWELINQFT
+352 EANRSSQLINQFA
-365 RDFTYWYNVSIIDP
+365 RDFSYWYNVSIVDP

-399 LFSIHNGNKTLNFT
+399 LFSIHNGNKTLNFI

-418 TTLTIDTTSTLW
+418 STLNIDTTSTLW
-430 TPEKSDSQNLEELF
+430 TLEKSHSQNLEELF
-444 RANLPSQFR
+444 RANLPGQFR

-460 EESQSL
+460 EETESL
-466 IVKWLDKST
+466 VVKGLDRDT
-475 DIKLEAV
+475 DVRLEAV

-487 TRLYVE
+487 VKLYVE
-493 KVRIQG
+493 KVSISG
-499 NNSLESFVNALLERD
+499 NKALESFVNALLERD
-514 HYVFVKMLEL
+514 HYVFVKMLQL
-524 ISENLTIA
+524 ISDNLAIA
-532 AQNSALKLDLC
+532 DQSSTLKLDLC
-543 GELKQKYQTGL
+543 AELKQKYPTGL
-554 RGCSSTKVQIEK
+554 LLCSDTKIQIEK
-566 WASEQTSGT
+566 GQTEQASGT
-575 IYTFLLEKGI
+575 IYTLLLQKGSLI
-585 LTRVEISDKE
+585 WVEISDKI
-595 LETKVLKELDLTKV
+595 LETKVLQNLDIWKI
-609 TKDSVAPMIPV
+609 TKDTLAPMIPV
-620 IVNYEPKDEISGFG
+620 IINYEPKDEISGFG

-644 FMKYFSKAP
+644 FMKHFSKAP
-653 KKVEVSWGSVKIYF
+653 KKVEVSWGSVRIYF
-667 QVEGIDFIW
+667 EVEGINFIG
-676 GYDVVTSRLAPISL
+676 GYDVITNRLAPISL
-690 DFGVARKPVIVQKME
+690 DFWAARKPIIIQKME
-705 LILDDQHLEEL
+705 LNLDDQHRDDL
-716 NAFLLGP
+716 NAFLLNP
-723 VNYLKK
+723 INYVQK

-734 VKRYFVDGKLT
+734 VKKYFVDGKLT
-745 LPKDKEEKEK
+745 LSQENK

>member
-42 VSGLVIFPIFSEVY
+42 VSGLVMFPIFSEVY

-132 KPILNSTYDK
+132 EPILNSTYDK

-150 DIFVTPLQKTTLN
+150 DIFVSPLQKATLN
-163 SKPYAGLPVQWDIK
+163 AKPYAGLPVQWDIK
-177 QFFGLSCLDTIS
+177 QFFGLWCLDTIS

-209 DLAWVGGNNAIN
+209 DLAWVGGNNALS

-236 TIYEKLKY
+236 SIYEKLKY
-244 NSDNQKRFCSGILQY
+244 NSNNQKRFCSGILQY

-365 RDFTYWYNVSIIDP
+365 RDFTYWYNVSIVDP

-418 TTLTIDTTSTLW
+418 STLNIDTTSTLW
-430 TPEKSDSQNLEELF
+430 TLEKSHHQNLEELF
-444 RANLPSQFR
+444 RANLPGQFR
-453 LTSLVNQ
+453 LTSLVNH
-460 EESQSL
+460 EETQSL
-466 IVKWLDKST
+466 VVKGLDRDT
-475 DIKLEAV
+475 DVKLEAV

-487 TRLYVE
+487 VKLYVE
-493 KVRIQG
+493 KVSISG
-499 NNSLESFVNALLERD
+499 NKALESFVNALLERD
-514 HYVFVKMLEL
+514 HYVFVKMLQL
-524 ISENLTIA
+524 ISDNLAIA
-532 AQNSALKLDLC
+532 DQSSTLKLDLC
-543 GELKQKYQTGL
+543 AELKQKYPTGL
-554 RGCSSTKVQIEK
+554 LLCSDSKIQIEK
-566 WASEQTSGT
+566 GQTEQASGT
-575 IYTFLLEKGI
+575 IYTFLLQKGSLI
-585 LTRVEISDKE
+585 WVEISDKI
-595 LETKVLKELDLTKV
+595 LETKVLQNLDIWKI
-609 TKDSVAPMIPV
+609 TKDTLAPMIPV

-653 KKVEVSWGSVKIYF
+653 KKVEVSWGSIRIYF
-667 QVEGIDFIW
+667 EVEGINFIG
-676 GYDVVTSRLAPISL
+676 GYDVVTNRLAPISL
-690 DFGVARKPVIVQKME
+690 DFWAARKPIIIQKME
-705 LILDDQHLEEL
+705 LNLDDQHRDEL
-716 NAFLLGP
+716 NAFLLNP
-723 VNYLKK
+723 INYVQK

-734 VKRYFVDGKLT
+734 VKKYFVDGKLT
-745 LPKDKEEKEK
+745 LSQENK

>member
-42 VSGLVIFPIFSEVY
+42 VSGLVMFPIFSDVY

-84 SGFHVQML
+84 SWFHVQML

-132 KPILNSTYDK
+132 EPILSSTYDK

-163 SKPYAGLPVQWDIK
+163 AKPYAGLPVQWDIK

-209 DLAWVGGNNAIN
+209 DLAWAWGSGAMS

-236 TIYEKLKY
+236 SIYEKLKY
-244 NSDNQKRFCSGILQY
+244 NSNNQKRFCSGILQY
-259 LQYGGKNDN
+259 LQYGGNNDN

-365 RDFTYWYNVSIIDP
+365 RDFTYWYNVSIVDP

-430 TPEKSDSQNLEELF
+430 TPEKSNSQNLEELF

-453 LTSLVNQ
+453 LTSLTNQ
-460 EESQSL
+460 EETQSL
-466 IVKWLDKST
+466 VVKGLDRDT
-475 DIKLEAV
+475 DVRLEAV

-487 TRLYVE
+487 VKLYVE
-493 KVRIQG
+493 KVSISG
-499 NNSLESFVNALLERD
+499 NKALESFVNALLERD
-514 HYVFVKMLEL
+514 HYVFVKMLQL
-524 ISENLTIA
+524 ISDNLAIA
-532 AQNSALKLDLC
+532 DQSSTLKLDLC
-543 GELKQKYQTGL
+543 AELKQKYPTGL
-554 RGCSSTKVQIEK
+554 LFCSDSKIQIEK
-566 WASEQTSGT
+566 GQIEQASGT
-575 IYTFLLEKGI
+575 IYTFLLQKGSLI
-585 LTRVEISDKE
+585 WVEISDKI
-595 LETKVLKELDLTKV
+595 LETKVLQNLDIWKI
-609 TKDSVAPMIPV
+609 TKDTLAPMIPV

-653 KKVEVSWGSVKIYF
+653 KKVEVSWGSVRIYF
-667 QVEGIDFIW
+667 EVEGINFIG
-676 GYDVVTSRLAPISL
+676 GYDVVTNRLAPISL
-690 DFGVARKPVIVQKME
+690 DFWAARKPIIIQKME
-705 LILDDQHLEEL
+705 LNLDDQHRDDL
-716 NAFLLGP
+716 NAFLLNP
-723 VNYLKK
+723 INYVQK

-734 VKRYFVDGKLT
+734 VKKYFVDGKLT
-745 LPKDKEEKEK
+745 LSQENK

>member
-42 VSGLVIFPIFSEVY
+42 VSGLVMFPIFSEVY

-84 SGFHVQML
+84 SWFHVQML

-118 RTVLIDQAKWNTYA
+118 RTVIIDQAKWNTYA
-132 KPILNSTYDK
+132 EPILNSTYDK

-150 DIFVTPLQKTTLN
+150 DIFVTPLQKATLN
-163 SKPYAGLPVQWDIK
+163 AKPYAGLPVQWDIK

-209 DLAWVGGNNAIN
+209 DLAWVGGNNAMN

-268 RFWEIFSDCGSEE
+268 RFWEIFSDCGREE

-352 ESNRNWELINQFT
+352 ESNRNWELINQFA
-365 RDFTYWYNVSIIDP
+365 RDFTYWYNVSIVDP

-399 LFSIHNGNKTLNFT
+399 LFSIHNGNKTLNFI
-413 GLAKQ
+413 GLSKQ
-418 TTLTIDTTSTLW
+418 STLNIDTTSTLW
-430 TPEKSDSQNLEELF
+430 TLEKSHSQNLEELF
-444 RANLPSQFR
+444 RANLPGQFR

-460 EESQSL
+460 EETESL
-466 IVKWLDKST
+466 VVKGLDRDT
-475 DIKLEAV
+475 DVRLEAV

-487 TRLYVE
+487 VKLYVE
-493 KVRIQG
+493 KVSISG
-499 NNSLESFVNALLERD
+499 NKALESFVNALLERD
-514 HYVFVKMLEL
+514 HYVFVKMLQL
-524 ISENLTIA
+524 ISDNLAIA
-532 AQNSALKLDLC
+532 DQSSTLKLDLC
-543 GELKQKYQTGL
+543 SELKQKYPAGL
-554 RGCSSTKVQIEK
+554 LLCSDSKIQIEK
-566 WASEQTSGT
+566 GQTEQASGT
-575 IYTFLLEKGI
+575 IYTFLLQKGSLI
-585 LTRVEISDKE
+585 WVEISDKI
-595 LETKVLKELDLTKV
+595 LETKVLQNLDIWKI
-609 TKDSVAPMIPV
+609 TKDTLAPMLPV

-653 KKVEVSWGSVKIYF
+653 KKVEVSWGSVRIYF
-667 QVEGIDFIW
+667 EVEGINFIG
-676 GYDVVTSRLAPISL
+676 GYDVVTNRLAPISL
-690 DFGVARKPVIVQKME
+690 DFWAARKPIIIQKME
-705 LILDDQHLEEL
+705 LNLDDQHRDDL
-716 NAFLLGP
+716 NAFLLNP
-723 VNYLKK
+723 INYVQK

-734 VKRYFVDGKLT
+734 VKKYFVDGKLT
-745 LPKDKEEKEK
+745 LSQENK

>member
-1 MKESIFFNKQ
+1 M
-11 QLQIIRWYN
+11 
-20 YLYTLFFEYWVWFFG
+20 
-35 FLISLLV
+35 
-42 VSGLVIFPIFSEVY
+42 FPIFSEVY

-84 SGFHVQML
+84 SWFHVQML

-118 RTVLIDQAKWNTYA
+118 RTVLIDQTKWNTYA
-132 KPILNSTYDK
+132 EPILNSTYDK

-150 DIFVTPLQKTTLN
+150 DIFVAPLQKTALN
-163 SKPYAGLPVQWDIK
+163 AKPYAGLPVQWDIK

-209 DLAWVGGNNAIN
+209 DLAWVGGNNAMS

-244 NSDNQKRFCSGILQY
+244 NPNNQKRFCSGILQY

-281 YATYTELRDFL
+281 YATYTEFRDFL

-339 QSYLSFLSDLLLK
+339 QSYLSFLSDLLLR
-352 ESNRNWELINQFT
+352 EANRSSQLINQFA
-365 RDFTYWYNVSIIDP
+365 RDFSYWYNVSIVDP

-399 LFSIHNGNKTLNFT
+399 LFSIHNGNKTLNFI

-418 TTLTIDTTSTLW
+418 STLNIDTTSTLW
-430 TPEKSDSQNLEELF
+430 TLEKSHHQNLEELF
-444 RANLPSQFR
+444 RANLPGQFR
-453 LTSLVNQ
+453 LTSLVNH
-460 EESQSL
+460 EETQSL
-466 IVKWLDKST
+466 VVKGLDRDT
-475 DIKLEAV
+475 DVKLEAV

-487 TRLYVE
+487 VKLYVE
-493 KVRIQG
+493 KVSISG
-499 NNSLESFVNALLERD
+499 NKALESFVNALLERD
-514 HYVFVKMLEL
+514 HYVFVKMLQL
-524 ISENLTIA
+524 ISDNLAIA
-532 AQNSALKLDLC
+532 DQNSTLKLDLC
-543 GELKQKYQTGL
+543 AELKQKYPTGL
-554 RGCSSTKVQIEK
+554 LLCSDTKIQIEK
-566 WASEQTSGT
+566 GQTEQASGT
-575 IYTFLLEKGI
+575 IYTFLLQKGSLI
-585 LTRVEISDKE
+585 WVEISDKI
-595 LETKVLKELDLTKV
+595 LETKVLQNLDIWKI
-609 TKDSVAPMIPV
+609 TKDTLAPMIPV

-653 KKVEVSWGSVKIYF
+653 KKVEVSWGSVRIYF
-667 QVEGIDFIW
+667 EVEGINFIG
-676 GYDVVTSRLAPISL
+676 GYDVITNRLAPISL
-690 DFGVARKPVIVQKME
+690 DFWATRKPIIIQKME
-705 LILDDQHLEEL
+705 LNLDDQHRDEL
-716 NAFLLGP
+716 NAFLLNP
-723 VNYLKK
+723 INYVQK

-734 VKRYFVDGKLT
+734 VKKYFVDGKLT
-745 LPKDKEEKEK
+745 LWQENK

>member
-20 YLYTLFFEYWVWFFG
+20 YLYTLFFEYWIWFFG

-76 QRSVINSF
+76 QRSIINSF

-118 RTVLIDQAKWNTYA
+118 RTVIIDQAKWNTYA
-132 KPILNSTYDK
+132 EPILNSTYDK

-150 DIFVTPLQKTTLN
+150 DIFVTPLQKATLN
-163 SKPYAGLPVQWDIK
+163 AKPYAGLPVQWDIK

-209 DLAWVGGNNAIN
+209 DLAWVGGNNALS

-236 TIYEKLKY
+236 SIYEKLKY
-244 NSDNQKRFCSGILQY
+244 NSNNQKRFCSGILQY

-311 LLNEYKLFVMQQLL
+311 MLNEYKLFVMQQLL

-365 RDFTYWYNVSIIDP
+365 RDFTYWYNVSIVDP

-399 LFSIHNGNKTLNFT
+399 LFSIHNGNKTLNFI

-418 TTLTIDTTSTLW
+418 STLNIDTTSTLW
-430 TPEKSDSQNLEELF
+430 TPEKSNSQNLEELF

-460 EESQSL
+460 EETESL
-466 IVKWLDKST
+466 VVKGLDRDT
-475 DIKLEAV
+475 DVKLEAV

-487 TRLYVE
+487 VKLYVE
-493 KVRIQG
+493 KVSISG
-499 NNSLESFVNALLERD
+499 NKALESFVNALLERD
-514 HYVFVKMLEL
+514 HYVFVKMLQL
-524 ISENLTIA
+524 ISDNLAIA
-532 AQNSALKLDLC
+532 DQNSTLKLDLC
-543 GELKQKYQTGL
+543 AELKQKYPTGL
-554 RGCSSTKVQIEK
+554 LLCSDSKIQIEK
-566 WASEQTSGT
+566 GQTEQASGT
-575 IYTFLLEKGI
+575 IYTFLLQKGSLI
-585 LTRVEISDKE
+585 WVEISDKI
-595 LETKVLKELDLTKV
+595 LETKVLQNLDIWKI
-609 TKDSVAPMIPV
+609 TKDTLAPMIPV

-653 KKVEVSWGSVKIYF
+653 KKVEVSWGSVRIYF
-667 QVEGIDFIW
+667 EVEGINFIG
-676 GYDVVTSRLAPISL
+676 GYDVVTNRLAPISL
-690 DFGVARKPVIVQKME
+690 DFWAARKPIIIQKME
-705 LILDDQHLEEL
+705 LNLDDEHRDDL
-716 NAFLLGP
+716 NAFLLNP
-723 VNYLKK
+723 INYVQK

-734 VKRYFVDGKLT
+734 VKKYFVDGKLT
-745 LPKDKEEKEK
+745 LSQENK

>member
-11 QLQIIRWYN
+11 QFQIIRWYN

-84 SGFHVQML
+84 SWFHVQML

-118 RTVLIDQAKWNTYA
+118 RTVIIDQAKWNTYA
-132 KPILNSTYDK
+132 EPILNSTYDK

-163 SKPYAGLPVQWDIK
+163 TKPYAGLPVQWDIK

-209 DLAWVGGNNAIN
+209 DLAWVGGNNALS

-236 TIYEKLKY
+236 SIYEKLKY
-244 NSDNQKRFCSGILQY
+244 NSNNQKRFCSGILQY

-268 RFWEIFSDCGSEE
+268 RFWEIFSECGSEE

-365 RDFTYWYNVSIIDP
+365 RDFTYWYNVSIVDP

-430 TPEKSDSQNLEELF
+430 TPEKSNSQNLEELF

-453 LTSLVNQ
+453 LTSLTNQ
-460 EESQSL
+460 EETESL
-466 IVKWLDKST
+466 IVKGLDRDT
-475 DIKLEAV
+475 DVRLEAV

-487 TRLYVE
+487 VRLYVE
-493 KVRIQG
+493 KVSISG
-499 NNSLESFVNALLERD
+499 NKALESFVNALLERD
-514 HYVFVKMLEL
+514 HYVFVKMLQL
-524 ISENLTIA
+524 ISDNLAIA
-532 AQNSALKLDLC
+532 DQSSTLKLDLC
-543 GELKQKYQTGL
+543 AELKQKYPTGL
-554 RGCSSTKVQIEK
+554 LLCSDSKIQIEK
-566 WASEQTSGT
+566 GQTEQASGT
-575 IYTFLLEKGI
+575 IYTFLLQKGSLI
-585 LTRVEISDKE
+585 WVEISDKI
-595 LETKVLKELDLTKV
+595 LETKVLQNLDIWKI
-609 TKDSVAPMIPV
+609 TKDTLAPMIPV

-653 KKVEVSWGSVKIYF
+653 KKVEVSWGSVRIYF
-667 QVEGIDFIW
+667 EVEGINFIG
-676 GYDVVTSRLAPISL
+676 GYDVVTNRLAPISL
-690 DFGVARKPVIVQKME
+690 DFWAARKPIIIQKME
-705 LILDDQHLEEL
+705 LNLDDQHRDDLK
-716 NAFLLGP
+716 AFLLTP
-723 VNYLKK
+723 INYVQK

-734 VKRYFVDGKLT
+734 VKKYFVDGKLT
-745 LPKDKEEKEK
+745 LSQENK

>member
-1 MKESIFFNKQ
+1 M
-11 QLQIIRWYN
+11 
-20 YLYTLFFEYWVWFFG
+20 
-35 FLISLLV
+35 
-42 VSGLVIFPIFSEVY
+42 FPIFSEVY

-76 QRSVINSF
+76 QRSIINSF

-132 KPILNSTYDK
+132 EPILNSTYDK

-163 SKPYAGLPVQWDIK
+163 TKPYAGLPVQWDIK

-209 DLAWVGGNNAIN
+209 DLAWVGGNNATS

-236 TIYEKLKY
+236 SIYEKLKY
-244 NSDNQKRFCSGILQY
+244 NSNNQKRFCSGILQY

-365 RDFTYWYNVSIIDP
+365 RDFTYWYNVSIVDP

-430 TPEKSDSQNLEELF
+430 TPEKSNSQNLEELF

-453 LTSLVNQ
+453 LTSLTNQ
-460 EESQSL
+460 EGTQSL
-466 IVKWLDKST
+466 VVKWLDRDT
-475 DIKLEAV
+475 DVRLEAV

-487 TRLYVE
+487 VKLYVE
-493 KVRIQG
+493 KVSISG
-499 NNSLESFVNALLERD
+499 NKALESFVNALLERD
-514 HYVFVKMLEL
+514 RYVFVKMLQL
-524 ISENLTIA
+524 ISDNLAIA
-532 AQNSALKLDLC
+532 DQSSTLKLDLC
-543 GELKQKYQTGL
+543 AELKQKYPTGL
-554 RGCSSTKVQIEK
+554 LLCSDTKIQIEK
-566 WASEQTSGT
+566 GQTEQASGT
-575 IYTFLLEKGI
+575 IYTFLLQKGSLI
-585 LTRVEISDKE
+585 WVEISDKI
-595 LETKVLKELDLTKV
+595 LETKVLQNLDIWKI
-609 TKDSVAPMIPV
+609 TKDTLAPMIPV

-653 KKVEVSWGSVKIYF
+653 KKVEVSWGSVRIYF
-667 QVEGIDFIW
+667 EVEGINFIG
-676 GYDVVTSRLAPISL
+676 GYDVITNRLAPISL
-690 DFGVARKPVIVQKME
+690 DFWAARKPIIIQKME
-705 LILDDQHLEEL
+705 LNLDDQHRDEL
-716 NAFLLGP
+716 NAFLLNP
-723 VNYLKK
+723 INYVQK

-734 VKRYFVDGKLT
+734 VKKYFVDGKLT
-745 LPKDKEEKEK
+745 LSQENK

>member
-42 VSGLVIFPIFSEVY
+42 VSGLVMFPIFSEVY

-84 SGFHVQML
+84 SWFHVQML

-132 KPILNSTYDK
+132 EPILNSTYDK

-150 DIFVTPLQKTTLN
+150 DIFVAPLQKTALN
-163 SKPYAGLPVQWDIK
+163 AKPYAGLPVQWDIK

-209 DLAWVGGNNAIN
+209 DLAWVGGNNATS

-365 RDFTYWYNVSIIDP
+365 RDFTYWYNVSIVDP

-453 LTSLVNQ
+453 LTSLTNQ
-460 EESQSL
+460 EETQSL
-466 IVKWLDKST
+466 IVKGLDRDT
-475 DIKLEAV
+475 DVRLEAV

-487 TRLYVE
+487 VKLYVE
-493 KVRIQG
+493 KVSISA
-499 NNSLESFVNALLERD
+499 NKALESFVNALLERD
-514 HYVFVKMLEL
+514 HYVFVKMLQL
-524 ISENLTIA
+524 ISDNLAIA
-532 AQNSALKLDLC
+532 DQSSTLKLDLC
-543 GELKQKYQTGL
+543 AELKQKYPTGL
-554 RGCSSTKVQIEK
+554 LLCSDSKIQIEK
-566 WASEQTSGT
+566 GQTEQASGT
-575 IYTFLLEKGI
+575 IYTFLLQKGSLI
-585 LTRVEISDKE
+585 WVEISDKI
-595 LETKVLKELDLTKV
+595 LETKVLQNLDIWKI
-609 TKDSVAPMIPV
+609 TKDTLAPMIPV

-653 KKVEVSWGSVKIYF
+653 KKVEVSWGSVRIYF
-667 QVEGIDFIW
+667 EVEGINFIG
-676 GYDVVTSRLAPISL
+676 GYDVVTNRLAPISL
-690 DFGVARKPVIVQKME
+690 DFWAARKPIIIQKME
-705 LILDDQHLEEL
+705 LNLDDQHRDEL
-716 NAFLLGP
+716 NAFLLNP
-723 VNYLKK
+723 INYIQK

-734 VKRYFVDGKLT
+734 VKKYFVDGKLT
-745 LPKDKEEKEK
+745 LSQENK

>member
-42 VSGLVIFPIFSEVY
+42 VSGLVMFPIFSEVY

-76 QRSVINSF
+76 QRSIINSF

-132 KPILNSTYDK
+132 EPILNSTYDK

-163 SKPYAGLPVQWDIK
+163 TKPYAGLPVQWGIK

-209 DLAWVGGNNAIN
+209 DLAWVGGNNALS

-236 TIYEKLKY
+236 SIYEKLKY
-244 NSDNQKRFCSGILQY
+244 NSNNQKRFCSGILQY

-302 VDAKVSSSK
+302 VDAKISSSK

-365 RDFTYWYNVSIIDP
+365 RDFTYWYNVSIVDP

-430 TPEKSDSQNLEELF
+430 TPEKSNSQNLEELF

-453 LTSLVNQ
+453 LTSLTNQ
-460 EESQSL
+460 EETQSL
-466 IVKWLDKST
+466 IVKGLDRDT
-475 DIKLEAV
+475 DVRLEAV

-487 TRLYVE
+487 VKLYVE
-493 KVRIQG
+493 KVSISG
-499 NNSLESFVNALLERD
+499 NKALESFVNALLERD
-514 HYVFVKMLEL
+514 HYVFVKMLQL
-524 ISENLTIA
+524 ISDNLAIA
-532 AQNSALKLDLC
+532 DQSSTLKLDLC
-543 GELKQKYQTGL
+543 AELKQKYPTGL
-554 RGCSSTKVQIEK
+554 LLCSDSKIQIEK
-566 WASEQTSGT
+566 GQTEQASGT
-575 IYTFLLEKGI
+575 IYTFLLQKGSLI
-585 LTRVEISDKE
+585 WVEISDKI
-595 LETKVLKELDLTKV
+595 LETKVLQNLDIWKI
-609 TKDSVAPMIPV
+609 TKDTLAPMIPV

-653 KKVEVSWGSVKIYF
+653 KKVEVSWGSVRIYF
-667 QVEGIDFIW
+667 EVEGINFIG
-676 GYDVVTSRLAPISL
+676 GYDVVTNRLAPISL
-690 DFGVARKPVIVQKME
+690 DFWAARKPIIIQKME
-705 LILDDQHLEEL
+705 LNLDDQHRDDL
-716 NAFLLGP
+716 NAFLLNP
-723 VNYLKK
+723 INYVQK

-734 VKRYFVDGKLT
+734 VKKYFVDGKLI
-745 LPKDKEEKEK
+745 LSQENK

>member
-42 VSGLVIFPIFSEVY
+42 VSGLVMFPIFSEVY

-132 KPILNSTYDK
+132 EPILNSTYDK

-163 SKPYAGLPVQWDIK
+163 SKPYAGLPVQWGIK

-209 DLAWVGGNNAIN
+209 DLAWVGGNNAMN

-244 NSDNQKRFCSGILQY
+244 NSNNQKRFCSGILQY

-339 QSYLSFLSDLLLK
+339 QSYLSFLSDLLLR
-352 ESNRNWELINQFT
+352 EANRSSQLINQFA
-365 RDFTYWYNVSIIDP
+365 RDFSYWYNVSIVDP

-399 LFSIHNGNKTLNFT
+399 LFSIHNGNKTLNFI

-418 TTLTIDTTSTLW
+418 TTLNIDTTSTLW
-430 TPEKSDSQNLEELF
+430 TLEKSHHQNLEELF
-444 RANLPSQFR
+444 RANLPGQFR
-453 LTSLVNQ
+453 LTSLVNH
-460 EESQSL
+460 EETESL
-466 IVKWLDKST
+466 VVKGLDRDT
-475 DIKLEAV
+475 DVKLEAV

-487 TRLYVE
+487 VKLYVE
-493 KVRIQG
+493 KVSISG
-499 NNSLESFVNALLERD
+499 NKALESFVNALLERD
-514 HYVFVKMLEL
+514 HYVFVKMLQL
-524 ISENLTIA
+524 ISDNLAIA
-532 AQNSALKLDLC
+532 DQSSTLKLDLC
-543 GELKQKYQTGL
+543 AELKQKYPTGL
-554 RGCSSTKVQIEK
+554 LLCSDTKIQIEK
-566 WASEQTSGT
+566 GQTEQASGT
-575 IYTFLLEKGI
+575 IYTLLLQKGSLI
-585 LTRVEISDKE
+585 WVEISDKI
-595 LETKVLKELDLTKV
+595 LETKVLQNLDIWKI
-609 TKDSVAPMIPV
+609 TKDTLAPMIPV
-620 IVNYEPKDEISGFG
+620 IINYEPKDEISGFG

-644 FMKYFSKAP
+644 FMKHFSKAP
-653 KKVEVSWGSVKIYF
+653 KKVEVSWGSVRIYF
-667 QVEGIDFIW
+667 EVEGINFIG
-676 GYDVVTSRLAPISL
+676 GYDVITNRLAPISL
-690 DFGVARKPVIVQKME
+690 DFWAARKPIIIQKME
-705 LILDDQHLEEL
+705 LNLDDQHRDDL
-716 NAFLLGP
+716 NAFLLNP
-723 VNYLKK
+723 INYVQK

-734 VKRYFVDGKLT
+734 VKKYFVDGKLT
-745 LPKDKEEKEK
+745 LSQENK

>member
-42 VSGLVIFPIFSEVY
+42 VSGLVMFPIFSEVY

-70 RTSYMD
+70 RTSYID

-132 KPILNSTYDK
+132 EPILNSTYDK

-150 DIFVTPLQKTTLN
+150 DIFITPLQKTTLN
-163 SKPYAGLPVQWDIK
+163 SKPYAGLPVQWGIK

-209 DLAWVGGNNAIN
+209 DLAWVGGNNAMS

-244 NSDNQKRFCSGILQY
+244 NSNNQKRFCSWILQY

-311 LLNEYKLFVMQQLL
+311 TLNEYKLFVMQQLL

-339 QSYLSFLSDLLLK
+339 QSYLSFLSDLLLR
-352 ESNRNWELINQFT
+352 EANRSSQLINQFA
-365 RDFTYWYNVSIIDP
+365 RDFSYWYNVSIVDP

-399 LFSIHNGNKTLNFT
+399 LFSIHNGNKTLNFI
-413 GLAKQ
+413 GLSKQ
-418 TTLTIDTTSTLW
+418 STLNIDTTSTLW
-430 TPEKSDSQNLEELF
+430 TPEKSNSQNLEELF
-444 RANLPSQFR
+444 RANLPGQFR

-460 EESQSL
+460 EETESL
-466 IVKWLDKST
+466 VVKGLDRDT
-475 DIKLEAV
+475 DVRLEAV

-487 TRLYVE
+487 VKLYVE
-493 KVRIQG
+493 KVSISG
-499 NNSLESFVNALLERD
+499 NKALESFVNALLERD
-514 HYVFVKMLEL
+514 HYVFVKMLQL
-524 ISENLTIA
+524 ISDNLAIA
-532 AQNSALKLDLC
+532 DQSSTLKLDLC
-543 GELKQKYQTGL
+543 AELKQKYPTGL
-554 RGCSSTKVQIEK
+554 LLCSDTKIQIEK
-566 WASEQTSGT
+566 GQTEQASGT
-575 IYTFLLEKGI
+575 IYTFLLQKGSLI
-585 LTRVEISDKE
+585 WVEISDKI
-595 LETKVLKELDLTKV
+595 LETKVLQNLDIWKI
-609 TKDSVAPMIPV
+609 TKDTLAPMIPV

-653 KKVEVSWGSVKIYF
+653 KKVEVSWGSVRIYF
-667 QVEGIDFIW
+667 EVEGINFIG
-676 GYDVVTSRLAPISL
+676 GYDVVTNRLAPISL
-690 DFGVARKPVIVQKME
+690 DFWAARKPIIIQKME
-705 LILDDQHLEEL
+705 LNLDDQHRDDL
-716 NAFLLGP
+716 NAFLLNP
-723 VNYLKK
+723 INYVQK

-734 VKRYFVDGKLT
+734 VKKYFVDGKLT
-745 LPKDKEEKEK
+745 LSQENK

>member
-42 VSGLVIFPIFSEVY
+42 VSGLVMFPIFSEVY

-132 KPILNSTYDK
+132 EPILNSTYDK

-150 DIFVTPLQKTTLN
+150 DIFVSPLQKATLN
-163 SKPYAGLPVQWDIK
+163 AKPYAGLPVQWDIK
-177 QFFGLSCLDTIS
+177 QFFGLWCLDTIS

-209 DLAWVGGNNAIN
+209 DLAWVGGNNALS

-236 TIYEKLKY
+236 SIYEKLKY
-244 NSDNQKRFCSGILQY
+244 NSNNQKRFCSGILQY

-365 RDFTYWYNVSIIDP
+365 RDFTYWYNVSIVDP

-430 TPEKSDSQNLEELF
+430 TPEKSNSQNLEELF

-453 LTSLVNQ
+453 LTSLTNQ
-460 EESQSL
+460 EETESL
-466 IVKWLDKST
+466 IVKGLDRDT
-475 DIKLEAV
+475 DVRLEAV

-487 TRLYVE
+487 VKLYVE
-493 KVRIQG
+493 KVSISG
-499 NNSLESFVNALLERD
+499 NKALESFVNALLERD
-514 HYVFVKMLEL
+514 HYVFVKMLQL
-524 ISENLTIA
+524 ISDNLAIA
-532 AQNSALKLDLC
+532 DQSSTLKLDLC
-543 GELKQKYQTGL
+543 AELKQKYPTGL
-554 RGCSSTKVQIEK
+554 LLCSDSKIQIEK
-566 WASEQTSGT
+566 GQTEQASGT
-575 IYTFLLEKGI
+575 IYTFLLQKGSLI
-585 LTRVEISDKE
+585 WVEISDKI
-595 LETKVLKELDLTKV
+595 LETKVLQNLDIWKI
-609 TKDSVAPMIPV
+609 TKDTLAPMIPV

-653 KKVEVSWGSVKIYF
+653 KKVEVSWGSVRIYF
-667 QVEGIDFIW
+667 EVEGTNFIG
-676 GYDVVTSRLAPISL
+676 GYDVVTNRLAPISL
-690 DFGVARKPVIVQKME
+690 DFWAARKPIIIQKME
-705 LILDDQHLEEL
+705 LNLDDQHRDDL
-716 NAFLLGP
+716 NAFLLNP
-723 VNYLKK
+723 INYVQK

-734 VKRYFVDGKLT
+734 VKKYFVGGKLT
-745 LPKDKEEKEK
+745 LSQENK

>member
-42 VSGLVIFPIFSEVY
+42 VSGLVMFPIFSEVY

-84 SGFHVQML
+84 SWFHVQML

-132 KPILNSTYDK
+132 EPILSSTYDK

-163 SKPYAGLPVQWDIK
+163 AKPYAGLPVQWDIK

-209 DLAWVGGNNAIN
+209 DLAWAWGSGAMS

-236 TIYEKLKY
+236 SIYEKLKY
-244 NSDNQKRFCSGILQY
+244 NSNNQKRFCSGILQY
-259 LQYGGKNDN
+259 LQYGGNNDN

-365 RDFTYWYNVSIIDP
+365 RDFTYWYNVSIVDP

-430 TPEKSDSQNLEELF
+430 TPEKSNSQNLEELF

-453 LTSLVNQ
+453 LTSLTNQ
-460 EESQSL
+460 EETQSL
-466 IVKWLDKST
+466 VVKGLDRDT
-475 DIKLEAV
+475 DVRLEAV

-487 TRLYVE
+487 VKLYVE
-493 KVRIQG
+493 KVSISA
-499 NNSLESFVNALLERD
+499 NKALESFVNALLERD
-514 HYVFVKMLEL
+514 HYVFVKMLQL
-524 ISENLTIA
+524 ISDNLAIA
-532 AQNSALKLDLC
+532 DQSSTLKLDLC
-543 GELKQKYQTGL
+543 AELKQKYPTGL
-554 RGCSSTKVQIEK
+554 LFCSDSKIQIEK
-566 WASEQTSGT
+566 GQIEQASGT
-575 IYTFLLEKGI
+575 IYTFLLQKGSLI
-585 LTRVEISDKE
+585 WVEISDKI
-595 LETKVLKELDLTKV
+595 LETKVLQNLDIWKI
-609 TKDSVAPMIPV
+609 TKDTLAPMIPV

-653 KKVEVSWGSVKIYF
+653 KKVEVSWGSVRIYF
-667 QVEGIDFIW
+667 EVEGINFIG
-676 GYDVVTSRLAPISL
+676 GYDVVTNRLAPISL
-690 DFGVARKPVIVQKME
+690 DFWAARKPIIIQKME
-705 LILDDQHLEEL
+705 LNLDDQHRDDL
-716 NAFLLGP
+716 NAFLLNP
-723 VNYLKK
+723 INYVQK

-734 VKRYFVDGKLT
+734 VKKYFVDGKLT
-745 LPKDKEEKEK
+745 LSQENK

>member
-1 MKESIFFNKQ
+1 M
-11 QLQIIRWYN
+11 
-20 YLYTLFFEYWVWFFG
+20 
-35 FLISLLV
+35 
-42 VSGLVIFPIFSEVY
+42 FPIFSEVY

-132 KPILNSTYDK
+132 EPILNSTYDK

-150 DIFVTPLQKTTLN
+150 DIFVSPLQKATLN
-163 SKPYAGLPVQWDIK
+163 AKPYAGLPVQWDIK
-177 QFFGLSCLDTIS
+177 QFFGLWCLDTIS

-209 DLAWVGGNNAIN
+209 DLAWVGGNNALS

-236 TIYEKLKY
+236 SIYEKLKY
-244 NSDNQKRFCSGILQY
+244 NSNNQKRFCSGILQY

-365 RDFTYWYNVSIIDP
+365 RDFTYWYNVSIVDP

-430 TPEKSDSQNLEELF
+430 TPEKSNSQNLEELF

-460 EESQSL
+460 EETESL
-466 IVKWLDKST
+466 VVKGLDRDT
-475 DIKLEAV
+475 DVRLEAV

-487 TRLYVE
+487 VKLYVE
-493 KVRIQG
+493 KVSISG
-499 NNSLESFVNALLERD
+499 NKALESLVNALLERD
-514 HYVFVKMLEL
+514 HYVFVKMLQL
-524 ISENLTIA
+524 ISDNLAIA
-532 AQNSALKLDLC
+532 DQSSTLKLDLC
-543 GELKQKYQTGL
+543 AELKQKYPTGL
-554 RGCSSTKVQIEK
+554 LLCSDTKIQIEK
-566 WASEQTSGT
+566 GQTEQASGT
-575 IYTFLLEKGI
+575 IYTFLLQKGSLI
-585 LTRVEISDKE
+585 WVEISDKI
-595 LETKVLKELDLTKV
+595 LETKVLQNLDIWKI
-609 TKDSVAPMIPV
+609 TKDTLAPMIPV

-653 KKVEVSWGSVKIYF
+653 KKVEVSWGSVRIYF
-667 QVEGIDFIW
+667 EVEGINFIG
-676 GYDVVTSRLAPISL
+676 GYDVITNRLAPISL
-690 DFGVARKPVIVQKME
+690 DFWAARKPIIIQKME
-705 LILDDQHLEEL
+705 LNLDDQHRDEL
-716 NAFLLGP
+716 NAFLLNP
-723 VNYLKK
+723 INYVQK

-734 VKRYFVDGKLT
+734 VKKYFVDGKLT
-745 LPKDKEEKEK
+745 LSQENK

>member
-42 VSGLVIFPIFSEVY
+42 VSGLVMFPIFSEVY

-132 KPILNSTYDK
+132 EPILNSTYDK

-163 SKPYAGLPVQWDIK
+163 TKPYAGLPVQWGIK

-209 DLAWVGGNNAIN
+209 DLAWVGGNNALS

-236 TIYEKLKY
+236 SIYEKLKY
-244 NSDNQKRFCSGILQY
+244 NSNNQKRFCSGILQY

-365 RDFTYWYNVSIIDP
+365 RDFTYWYNVSIVDP

-430 TPEKSDSQNLEELF
+430 TPEKSNSQNLEELF

-453 LTSLVNQ
+453 LTSLTNQ
-460 EESQSL
+460 EETESL
-466 IVKWLDKST
+466 IVKGLDRDT
-475 DIKLEAV
+475 DVRLEAV

-487 TRLYVE
+487 VKLYVE
-493 KVRIQG
+493 KVSISG
-499 NNSLESFVNALLERD
+499 NKALESFVNALLERD
-514 HYVFVKMLEL
+514 HYVFVKMLQL
-524 ISENLTIA
+524 ISDNLAIA
-532 AQNSALKLDLC
+532 DQNSTLKLDLC
-543 GELKQKYQTGL
+543 AELKQKYPTGL
-554 RGCSSTKVQIEK
+554 LLCSDTKIQIEK
-566 WASEQTSGT
+566 GQTEQASGT
-575 IYTFLLEKGI
+575 IYTFLLQKGSLI
-585 LTRVEISDKE
+585 WVEISDKI
-595 LETKVLKELDLTKV
+595 LETKVLQNLDIWKI
-609 TKDSVAPMIPV
+609 TKDTLAPMIPV

-653 KKVEVSWGSVKIYF
+653 KKVEVSWGSVRIYF
-667 QVEGIDFIW
+667 EVEGTNFIG
-676 GYDVVTSRLAPISL
+676 GYDVVTNRLAPISL
-690 DFGVARKPVIVQKME
+690 DFWAARKPIIIQKME
-705 LILDDQHLEEL
+705 LNLDDQHRDDL
-716 NAFLLGP
+716 NAFLLNP
-723 VNYLKK
+723 INYVQK

-734 VKRYFVDGKLT
+734 VKKYFVDGKLT
-745 LPKDKEEKEK
+745 LSQENK

>member
-42 VSGLVIFPIFSEVY
+42 VSGLVMFPIFSEVY

-118 RTVLIDQAKWNTYA
+118 RTVIIDQAKWNTYA
-132 KPILNSTYDK
+132 EPILNSTYDK

-163 SKPYAGLPVQWDIK
+163 SKPYAGLPVQWGIK
-177 QFFGLSCLDTIS
+177 HFFGLSCLDTIS

-209 DLAWVGGNNAIN
+209 DLAWVGGNNAMN

-339 QSYLSFLSDLLLK
+339 QSYLSFLSDLLLR
-352 ESNRNWELINQFT
+352 EANRSSQLINQFA
-365 RDFTYWYNVSIIDP
+365 RDFSYWYNVSIVDP

-399 LFSIHNGNKTLNFT
+399 LFSIHNGNKTLNFI

-418 TTLTIDTTSTLW
+418 STLNIDTTSTLW
-430 TPEKSDSQNLEELF
+430 TLEKSHHQNLEELF

-460 EESQSL
+460 EETESL
-466 IVKWLDKST
+466 VVKGLDRDT
-475 DIKLEAV
+475 DVKLEAV

-487 TRLYVE
+487 VKLYVE
-493 KVRIQG
+493 KVSISG
-499 NNSLESFVNALLERD
+499 NKALESFVNALLERD
-514 HYVFVKMLEL
+514 HYVFVKMLQL
-524 ISENLTIA
+524 ISDNLAIA
-532 AQNSALKLDLC
+532 DQNSTLKLDLC
-543 GELKQKYQTGL
+543 AELKQKYPTGL
-554 RGCSSTKVQIEK
+554 LLCSDTKIQIEK
-566 WASEQTSGT
+566 GQTEQASGT
-575 IYTFLLEKGI
+575 IYTFLVQKGSLI
-585 LTRVEISDKE
+585 WVEISDKI
-595 LETKVLKELDLTKV
+595 LETKVLQNLDIWKI
-609 TKDSVAPMIPV
+609 TKDTLAPMIPV

-653 KKVEVSWGSVKIYF
+653 KKVEVSWGSVRIYF
-667 QVEGIDFIW
+667 EVEGINFIG
-676 GYDVVTSRLAPISL
+676 GYDVVTNRLAPISL
-690 DFGVARKPVIVQKME
+690 DFWAARKPIIIQKME
-705 LILDDQHLEEL
+705 LNLDDQHRDEL
-716 NAFLLGP
+716 NAFLLNP
-723 VNYLKK
+723 INYVQK

-734 VKRYFVDGKLT
+734 VKKYFVDGKLT
-745 LPKDKEEKEK
+745 LSQENK

>member
-42 VSGLVIFPIFSEVY
+42 VSGLVMFPIFSEVY

-76 QRSVINSF
+76 HRSVINSF
-84 SGFHVQML
+84 SWFHVQIL

-132 KPILNSTYDK
+132 EPILNSTYDK

-150 DIFVTPLQKTTLN
+150 DIFVAPLQKTALN
-163 SKPYAGLPVQWDIK
+163 AKPYAGLPVQWDIK

-209 DLAWVGGNNAIN
+209 DLAWVGGNNATS

-365 RDFTYWYNVSIIDP
+365 RDFTYWYNVSIVDP

-453 LTSLVNQ
+453 LTSLTNQ
-460 EESQSL
+460 EETQSL
-466 IVKWLDKST
+466 IVKGLDRDT
-475 DIKLEAV
+475 DVRLEAV

-487 TRLYVE
+487 VKLYVE
-493 KVRIQG
+493 KVSISA
-499 NNSLESFVNALLERD
+499 NKALESFVNALLERD
-514 HYVFVKMLEL
+514 HYVFVKMLQL
-524 ISENLTIA
+524 ISDNLAIA
-532 AQNSALKLDLC
+532 DQSSTLKLDLC
-543 GELKQKYQTGL
+543 AELKQKYPTGL
-554 RGCSSTKVQIEK
+554 LLCSDSKIQIEK
-566 WASEQTSGT
+566 GQTEQASGT
-575 IYTFLLEKGI
+575 IYTFLLQKGSLI
-585 LTRVEISDKE
+585 WVEISDKI
-595 LETKVLKELDLTKV
+595 LETKVLQNLDIWKI
-609 TKDSVAPMIPV
+609 TKDTLAPMIPV

-653 KKVEVSWGSVKIYF
+653 KKVEVSWGSVRIYF
-667 QVEGIDFIW
+667 EVEGINFIG
-676 GYDVVTSRLAPISL
+676 GYDVVTNRLAPISL
-690 DFGVARKPVIVQKME
+690 DFWAARKPIIIQKME
-705 LILDDQHLEEL
+705 LNLDDQHRDEL
-716 NAFLLGP
+716 NAFLLNP
-723 VNYLKK
+723 INYIQK

-734 VKRYFVDGKLT
+734 VKKYFVDGKLT
-745 LPKDKEEKEK
+745 LSQENK

>member
-20 YLYTLFFEYWVWFFG
+20 YLYTLFFDYWVWFFG

-42 VSGLVIFPIFSEVY
+42 VSGLVMFPIFSEVY

-84 SGFHVQML
+84 SWFHVQML
-92 WGPVQSLTGGFSSQ
+92 WGPIQSLTGGFSSQ

-132 KPILNSTYDK
+132 EPILNSTYDK

-209 DLAWVGGNNAIN
+209 DLAWVGGNNALS

-365 RDFTYWYNVSIIDP
+365 RDFTYWYNVSIVDP

-399 LFSIHNGNKTLNFT
+399 LFSIHNGNKTLNFI

-430 TPEKSDSQNLEELF
+430 TPEKSNSQNLEELF

-453 LTSLVNQ
+453 LTSLTNQ
-460 EESQSL
+460 EETESL
-466 IVKWLDKST
+466 VVKGLDRDT
-475 DIKLEAV
+475 DVKLEAV

-487 TRLYVE
+487 VKLYVE
-493 KVRIQG
+493 KVSISG
-499 NNSLESFVNALLERD
+499 NKALESFVNALLERD
-514 HYVFVKMLEL
+514 RYVFVKMLQL
-524 ISENLTIA
+524 ISDNLAIA
-532 AQNSALKLDLC
+532 DQSSTLKLDLC
-543 GELKQKYQTGL
+543 AELKQKYPTGL
-554 RGCSSTKVQIEK
+554 LLCSDTKIQIEK
-566 WASEQTSGT
+566 GQTEQASGT
-575 IYTFLLEKGI
+575 IYTFLLQKGSLI
-585 LTRVEISDKE
+585 WVEISDKI
-595 LETKVLKELDLTKV
+595 LETKVLQNLDIWKI
-609 TKDSVAPMIPV
+609 TKDTLAPMIPV

-653 KKVEVSWGSVKIYF
+653 KKVEVSWGSVRIYF
-667 QVEGIDFIW
+667 EVEGINFIG
-676 GYDVVTSRLAPISL
+676 GYDVVTNRLAPISL
-690 DFGVARKPVIVQKME
+690 DFWAARKPIIIQKME
-705 LILDDQHLEEL
+705 LNLDDEHRDDL
-716 NAFLLGP
+716 NAFLLNP
-723 VNYLKK
+723 INYVQK

-734 VKRYFVDGKLT
+734 VKKYFVDGKLI
-745 LPKDKEEKEK
+745 LSQENK

>member
-20 YLYTLFFEYWVWFFG
+20 YLYTLFFEYWIWFFG

-42 VSGLVIFPIFSEVY
+42 VSGLVMFPIFSEVY

-132 KPILNSTYDK
+132 EPILNSTYDK

-163 SKPYAGLPVQWDIK
+163 SKPYAGLPVQWGIK

-209 DLAWVGGNNAIN
+209 DLAWAWGSGAIS

-236 TIYEKLKY
+236 SIYEKLKY
-244 NSDNQKRFCSGILQY
+244 NSNNQKRFCSGILQY
-259 LQYGGKNDN
+259 LQYGGKNNN

-311 LLNEYKLFVMQQLL
+311 MLNEYKLFVMQQLL

-365 RDFTYWYNVSIIDP
+365 RDFTYWYNVSIVDP

-430 TPEKSDSQNLEELF
+430 TPEKSNSQNLEELF

-453 LTSLVNQ
+453 LTSLTNQ
-460 EESQSL
+460 EETQSL
-466 IVKWLDKST
+466 IVKGLDRDT
-475 DIKLEAV
+475 DVRLEAV

-487 TRLYVE
+487 VKLYVE
-493 KVRIQG
+493 KVSISG
-499 NNSLESFVNALLERD
+499 NKALESFVNALLERD
-514 HYVFVKMLEL
+514 HYVFVKMLQL
-524 ISENLTIA
+524 ISDNLAIA
-532 AQNSALKLDLC
+532 DQSSTLKLDLC
-543 GELKQKYQTGL
+543 AELKQKYPTGL
-554 RGCSSTKVQIEK
+554 LLCSDSKIQIEK
-566 WASEQTSGT
+566 GQTEQASGT
-575 IYTFLLEKGI
+575 IYTFLLQKGSLI
-585 LTRVEISDKE
+585 WVEISDKI
-595 LETKVLKELDLTKV
+595 LETKVLQNLDIWKI
-609 TKDSVAPMIPV
+609 TKDTLAPMIPV

-653 KKVEVSWGSVKIYF
+653 KKVEVSWGSVRIYF
-667 QVEGIDFIW
+667 EVEGINFIG
-676 GYDVVTSRLAPISL
+676 GYDVVTNRLAPISL
-690 DFGVARKPVIVQKME
+690 DFWAARKPIIIQKME
-705 LILDDQHLEEL
+705 LNLDDQHRDDL
-716 NAFLLGP
+716 NAFLLNP
-723 VNYLKK
+723 INYVQK

-734 VKRYFVDGKLT
+734 VKKYFVDGKLT
-745 LPKDKEEKEK
+745 LSQENK